1 MARPAA
7 PWHSALAVRIFGST
21 WWLLF
26 VAGQVCGDQHEG
38 LVFLRE
44 FPLVGRVQY
53 YEDFLSDLLNGHRTE
68 DPSSRTTRSEEDRDS
83 LWDAWGSWSECSRT
97 CGGGASYSLRRCL
110 SSKSCE
116 GRNIRYRTCS
126 NVDCPPEA
134 GDFRAQQCSAHN
146 DVKHHGEFY
155 EWLPVSNDPDN
166 PCALKCQ
173 AKGTDLVVELAP
185 KVLDGTRC
193 YTDTLDMCINGLCQI
208 VGCDHQLGSTTK
220 EDNCGVCN
228 GDGSTCRLV
237 RGHYKSQLSATKL
250 DDTVVAIPYGSR
262 HIHLTLKGP
271 DHLYLETKTLQGTKG
286 ENSLSSP
293 GIFLVDNSSVEF
305 QKYPGKENLSIAGP
319 LTADFIVKI
328 HNSGPANSTVQFTF
342 YQPIIHRW
350 RETDFFP
357 CSATCG
363 GGYQLTS
370 AECYDL
376 RSNRV
381 VADQYCH
388 YYPENIKPKPKL
400 QECNLDPCPASGG
413 YKQIMPYDLYHPLPR
428 WEATPWTA
436 CSSSCG
442 GGIQSRAVSCVEEDI
457 QGHVT
462 SVEEWKCMYT
472 PKMPT
477 VQPCNIFDCPKWLAQ
492 EWSPCTVTCGQGLR
506 YRVVLC
512 INPRGMHSGGCNSK
526 TKPHIKEE
534 CIIPTPCYKPKEKVP
549 VEARAPW
556 YKQAQELEEGAA
568 VSEEPSFVPEAW
580 SACTVTCGVG
590 TQVRIVK
597 CQVLLSFSQSVAD
610 LPVDEC
616 EGPKPAS
623 QRACYAGPCNGELP
637 ESNPGETDGLLGGL
651 QDFDELYD
659 WEYKGFTK
667 CSESCGGGVQEAV
680 VSCLNKQTREPADE
694 NLCVTSRRPP
704 KLLKACSL
712 EPCPSRWE
720 VGKWSPCS
728 LTCGVGLQTRDVF
741 CSQIRSREMNE
752 TVILADDLC
761 RQHKPNTVQAC
772 NRFNCP
778 PAWYPAQWQPCSRT
792 CGGGVQRREVL
803 CKQRMADGSFLELPE
818 TFCSASKLAS
828 QQACKK
834 EDCPSEWL
842 LSDWSECS
850 TSCGEGTQTRSAIC
864 RKVLK
869 TGVSAIVNSS
879 QCPPLPFSSSIRP
892 CMLAI
897 CARPG
902 RPSTK
907 HSPHI
912 EAARKVYIQTRR
924 QRKLHFVVGGFA
936 YLLPKTTVVLRCPTR
951 RFRKPLITWEKDGQ
965 HLISSAHVT
974 VAPFGYLK
982 IHRLKPADA
991 GIYTCS
997 AGPAREQFGIKLI
1010 GGNQKLVARPGG
1022 PRSEEEA
1029 PRVRKAHPK
1038 EALQTHK
1045 HQNGI
1050 FSNGSKA
1057 EKRGLA
1063 AADAGSRYDELVSRL
1078 LEQGGWPGE
1087 LLAAWEAQDSAERNA
1102 SSEEDPNAEQ
1112 ALLHLPF
1119 TIVAE
1124 QQRLDDILRNL
1135 SQQPEELRDVYSK
1148 HLVAQLAQDIF
1159 RSHGEHRDALLKPS
1173 EQRISPVAI
1182 PPRKAVSS
1190 FSSLLRT
1197 AASSSGE
1204 AAGGSRRPHR
1214 KPTILRKISA
1224 AQQLSASEVVTHL
1237 GQTVAL
1243 ASGTLSVL
1251 LHCEAVGNPRPT
1263 ISWARNGE
1271 EVQFSDRILLQPDDS
1286 LQILAPV
1293 EADVGFY
1300 TCNAT
1305 NALGYDS
1312 VSIAVTLAGKPLVK
1326 TSRMT
1331 VLNTKEPAI
1340 TVDIGGTIK
1349 TVRGVNVTINCQVAG
1364 VPEAEVTW
1372 FRNKSKLGSSHHLHE
1387 GSLLLTDVSSSDQGL
1402 YSCRAANV
1410 HGELTENTQL
1420 LILDPPQV
1428 PTQLEDIRALLSATG
1443 PNLPSVLMSPLGT
1456 QLVLDPGN
1464 SALLGCPIQGHPTP
1478 NITWFHGGQSVATV
1492 TGLTHHIL
1500 AAGQILQVANL
1511 SSESQGEFSC
1521 LAQNEAGVLV
1531 QKASL
1536 IIQDYWWSVDRLA
1549 TCSASCGN
1557 RGVQQPRLRCLL
1569 NSTEV
1574 NPAHCAGKVRPAV
1587 HPVPCNRRDCPSRW
1601 MVTSWSACT
1610 RSCGG
1615 GIQTRRVT
1623 CQKLKASGISTPVS
1637 NDMCTQLAKR
1647 PVDTQACNQQLC
1659 VEWAFSSWGQCNG
1672 PCIGPHLAVQHR
1684 QVFCQTL
1691 DGVTLPSEQCSAL
1704 PRPVSTQNCWSEA
1717 CSVHWRVSL
1726 WTLCTATCGNYGF
1739 QSRRVECVHAH
1750 TNKAVPEHLCS
1761 WGPRPA
1767 NWQRCNITPCENME
1781 CSDTTRYCEKVKQL
1795 KLCQLSQFKS
1805 RCCGT
1810 CGKA

>member
-1 MARPAA
+1 MARLAA
-7 PWHSALAVRIFGST
+7 PWHSRLLARILGGT
-21 WWLLF
+21 WCLLY
-26 VAGQVCGDQHEG
+26 VAGQVCGDQSQG
-38 LVFLRE
+38 AVFLRE
-44 FPLVGRVQY
+44 FTLIRRESLH
-53 YEDFLSDLLNGHRTE
+53 EDFLSDLLNSHKTE
-68 DPSSRTTRSEEDRDS
+68 DPSSRTARSEEDRDG
-83 LWDAWGSWSECSRT
+83 LWDAWGPWSECSRT

-146 DVKHHGEFY
+146 DVKHHGQFY
-155 EWLPVSNDPDN
+155 EWLPVANDPDN
-166 PCALKCQ
+166 PCSLKCQ
-173 AKGTDLVVELAP
+173 AKGTTLVVELAP

-193 YTDTLDMCINGLCQI
+193 YTESLDMCISGLCQI
-208 VGCDHQLGSTTK
+208 VGCDHQLGSTIK

-237 RGHYKSQLSATKL
+237 RGQYKSQLSATKL

-262 HIHLTLKGP
+262 HIRLVLKGP
-271 DHLYLETKTLQGTKG
+271 DHLYLETKTLQGAKG
-286 ENSLSSP
+286 ENSLSST
-293 GIFLVDNSSVEF
+293 GTFLVDNSSVDF
-305 QKYPGKENLSIAGP
+305 QKFPDKEILRMTGP

-328 HNSGPANSTVQFTF
+328 HSSGPADSTVQFIF

-400 QECNLDPCPASGG
+400 QECNLDPCPA
-413 YKQIMPYDLYHPLPR
+413 R

-472 PKMPT
+472 PKMPI

-512 INPRGMHSGGCNSK
+512 IDHRGMHTGGCSPK

-534 CIIPTPCYKPKEKVP
+534 CVIPTPCYKPKEKLP
-549 VEARAPW
+549 VEAKLPW

-568 VSEEPSFVPEAW
+568 VSEEPSFIPEAW

-590 TQVRIVK
+590 TQVRMVR

-623 QRACYAGPCNGELP
+623 QRACYAGPCNGEGP
-637 ESNPGETDGLLGGL
+637 ELTPEETDGLFGGL

-659 WEYKGFTK
+659 WEYEGFTK

-704 KLLKACSL
+704 RLLKSCSL
-712 EPCPSRWE
+712 DPCPARWE
-720 VGKWSPCS
+720 IGKWSPCS

-741 CSQIRSREMNE
+741 CSHLLSREMNE
-752 TVILADDLC
+752 TIILADELC
-761 RQHKPNTVQAC
+761 RQPKPSTVQAC

-792 CGGGVQRREVL
+792 CGGGIQKREVL

-834 EDCPSEWL
+834 DDCPSEWL
-842 LSDWSECS
+842 LSEWTECS

-879 QCPPLPFSSSIRP
+879 LCPPLPFSSSIRP
-892 CMLAI
+892 CMLAT
-897 CARPG
+897 CTRPG
-902 RPSTK
+902 RPATK

-912 EAARKVYIQTRR
+912 AAARKIYIQTRR

-936 YLLPKTTVVLRCPTR
+936 YLLPKTAVVLRCPTR

-982 IHRLKPADA
+982 IHRLKPSDA
-991 GIYTCS
+991 GVYTCS
-997 AGPAREQFGIKLI
+997 AGPAREQFVIKLI
-1010 GGNQKLVARPGG
+1010 GGNRKLVARPLSL
-1022 PRSEEEA
+1022 RSEDEA
-1029 PRVRKAHPK
+1029 LAVRKASPK

-1057 EKRGLA
+1057 EKRGP
-1063 AADAGSRYDELVSRL
+1063 AADPGSRYDDLVSRL

-1087 LLAAWEAQDSAERNA
+1087 LLASWEVQDSTERNT
-1102 SSEEDPNAEQ
+1102 SSEEDQNSEQ
-1112 ALLHLPF
+1112 ALWHLPF
-1119 TIVAE
+1119 TMVTE
-1124 QQRLDDILRNL
+1124 QRRLDDILRNL

-1148 HLVAQLAQDIF
+1148 HLVAQLAQEIF
-1159 RSHGEHRDALLKPS
+1159 RSHLEHQDVLLKPS
-1173 EQRISPVAI
+1173 ERRIPPVAI
-1182 PPRKAVSS
+1182 PPHKHVSG
-1190 FSSLLRT
+1190 FSSSLRT
-1197 AASSSGE
+1197 SAAGE

-1251 LHCEAVGNPRPT
+1251 LHCEAIGNPRPT

-1271 EVQFSDRILLQPDDS
+1271 EVHFSDRILLQPDDS

-1326 TSRMT
+1326 TSRGT
-1331 VLNTKEPAI
+1331 VINTEDPAI
-1340 TVDIGGTIK
+1340 TVDVGSTIK
-1349 TVRGVNVTINCQVAG
+1349 TVKGVNVTINCQVAG

-1372 FRNKSKLGSSHHLHE
+1372 FRNKTKLGSPPHGHE
-1387 GSLLLTDVSSSDQGL
+1387 GSLLLTDVSPSDQGL

-1428 PTQLEDIRALLSATG
+1428 PTQLEDIKALLSASG
-1443 PNLPSVLMSPLGT
+1443 PNLPSVLTSPLGA

-1464 SALLGCPIQGHPTP
+1464 SALLGCPVKGHPTP
-1478 NITWFHGGQSVATV
+1478 NITWFHGGQPVATV

-1511 SSESQGEFSC
+1511 SGGSQGEFSC
-1521 LAQNEAGVLV
+1521 LAQNEAGTLV

-1536 IIQDYWWSVDRLA
+1536 VIQDYWWSVDRLA

-1574 NPAHCAGKVRPAV
+1574 SPTHCAGKARPAV
-1587 HPVPCNRRDCPSRW
+1587 QPTACNRRDCPSRW

-1615 GIQTRRVT
+1615 GVQTRRVT

-1637 NDMCTQLAKR
+1637 NDLCTQLAKR

-1684 QVFCQTL
+1684 QVFCQTR
-1691 DGVTLPSEQCSAL
+1691 DGITLPSEQCSAL

-1726 WTLCTATCGNYGF
+1726 WSLCTATCGNYGF
-1739 QSRRVECVHAH
+1739 QARRVECVHAR

-1767 NWQRCNITPCENME
+1767 NWQRCNVTPCENME
-1781 CSDTTRYCEKVKQL
+1781 CRDTTRYCEKVKQL

>member
-7 PWHSALAVRIFGST
+7 PWHSRLLAHILGGT
-21 WWLLF
+21 WCLLY
-26 VAGQVCGDQHEG
+26 VAGQVCGDQSQG
-38 LVFLRE
+38 AVFLRE
-44 FPLVGRVQY
+44 FTLIRRESLH
-53 YEDFLSDLLNGHRTE
+53 EDFLSDLLNSHKTE
-68 DPSSRTTRSEEDRDS
+68 DLSSRTARSEEDRDG
-83 LWDAWGSWSECSRT
+83 LWDAWGPWSECSRT

-146 DVKHHGEFY
+146 DVKHHGQFY

-166 PCALKCQ
+166 PCSLKCQ
-173 AKGTDLVVELAP
+173 AKGTTLVVELAP

-193 YTDTLDMCINGLCQI
+193 YTESLDMCISGLCQI
-208 VGCDHQLGSTTK
+208 VGCDHQLGSIIK
-220 EDNCGVCN
+220 EDNCGVCS

-237 RGHYKSQLSATKL
+237 RGQYKSQLSATKV
-250 DDTVVAIPYGSR
+250 DDTVVAVPYGSR
-262 HIHLTLKGP
+262 HIRLVLKGP
-271 DHLYLETKTLQGTKG
+271 DHLYLETKTLQGAKG
-286 ENSLSSP
+286 ENSLSST
-293 GIFLVDNSSVEF
+293 GTFLVDNSSVDF
-305 QKYPGKENLSIAGP
+305 QKFPDKEILRMTGP

-328 HNSGPANSTVQFTF
+328 RNSGPADSTVQFIF

-388 YYPENIKPKPKL
+388 YYPENVKPKPKL
-400 QECNLDPCPASGG
+400 QECNLDPCPA
-413 YKQIMPYDLYHPLPR
+413 R

-472 PKMPT
+472 PKMPI

-512 INPRGMHSGGCNSK
+512 IDHRGMHTGGCSPK

-534 CIIPTPCYKPKEKVP
+534 CIIPTPCYKPKEKLP
-549 VEARAPW
+549 VEAKLPW

-568 VSEEPSFVPEAW
+568 VSEEPSFIPESW

-590 TQVRIVK
+590 TQVRTVR

-610 LPVDEC
+610 LPADEC

-623 QRACYAGPCNGELP
+623 QRACYAGPCQGDAPELNP
-637 ESNPGETDGLLGGL
+637 EETDGLFGVL
-651 QDFDELYD
+651 QDLDELYD
-659 WEYKGFTK
+659 WEYEGFTT

-704 KLLKACSL
+704 RLLKSCGL
-712 EPCPSRWE
+712 EPCPARWE
-720 VGKWSPCS
+720 IGKWSPCS

-741 CSQIRSREMNE
+741 CSHLLSREMNE
-752 TVILADDLC
+752 TVILADELC
-761 RQHKPNTVQAC
+761 RQPKPSTVQAC

-778 PAWYPAQWQPCSRT
+778 PAWYPTQWQPCSRT
-792 CGGGVQRREVL
+792 CGGGTQKREVL

-818 TFCSASKLAS
+818 TFCSTSKLAS

-834 EDCPSEWL
+834 DDCPSEWL
-842 LSDWSECS
+842 LSDWTECS

-869 TGVSAIVNSS
+869 TGLSAIVNSS
-879 QCPPLPFSSSIRP
+879 LCPPLPFSSAIRP
-892 CMLAI
+892 CMLAT

-912 EAARKVYIQTRR
+912 AAARKIYIQTRR

-936 YLLPKTTVVLRCPTR
+936 YLLPKTAVVLRCPTR

-982 IHRLKPADA
+982 IHRLKPSDA

-997 AGPAREQFGIKLI
+997 AGPAREQFVIKLL
-1010 GGNQKLVARPGG
+1010 GGNRKLVARPLSLRG
-1022 PRSEEEA
+1022 EEEA
-1029 PRVRKAHPK
+1029 PAARKAGPK

-1057 EKRGLA
+1057 EKRGPAGDL
-1063 AADAGSRYDELVSRL
+1063 GSRYDDLVSRL

-1087 LLAAWEAQDSAERNA
+1087 LLASWEVQDSTERNT
-1102 SSEEDPNAEQ
+1102 SSEEDQNAEQ
-1112 ALLHLPF
+1112 ALWHLPF
-1119 TIVAE
+1119 TMVTE
-1124 QQRLDDILRNL
+1124 QRRLDDILRNL

-1148 HLVAQLAQDIF
+1148 HLVAQLAQEIF
-1159 RSHGEHRDALLKPS
+1159 RSHMEHQDVLLKPS
-1173 EQRISPVAI
+1173 ERRMPPVAI
-1182 PPRKAVSS
+1182 SPHKHVSG
-1190 FSSLLRT
+1190 FSSSLRT
-1197 AASSSGE
+1197 SAAGE

-1251 LHCEAVGNPRPT
+1251 LHCEAIGNPRPT

-1326 TSRMT
+1326 TSRGT
-1331 VLNTKEPAI
+1331 VINTEEAAI
-1340 TVDIGGTIK
+1340 AVDVGSTIK
-1349 TVRGVNVTINCQVAG
+1349 TVQGVNVTINCQVAG

-1372 FRNKSKLGSSHHLHE
+1372 FRNKSKLGSPPHGHE
-1387 GSLLLTDVSSSDQGL
+1387 GSLLLTDVSLSDQGL

-1428 PTQLEDIRALLSATG
+1428 PTQLEDLRALLSATG
-1443 PNLPSVLMSPLGT
+1443 PNLPSVLTSPLGA

-1464 SALLGCPIQGHPTP
+1464 SALVGCPIKGHPTP
-1478 NITWFHGGQSVATV
+1478 NITWFHGGQPVATV
-1492 TGLTHHIL
+1492 PGLTHHIL

-1511 SSESQGEFSC
+1511 SGGSQGEFSC
-1521 LAQNEAGVLV
+1521 LAQNEAGVLM

-1536 IIQDYWWSVDRLA
+1536 VIQDYWWSVDRLA

-1557 RGVQQPRLRCLL
+1557 RGIQQPRLRCLL

-1574 NPAHCAGKVRPAV
+1574 SPTHCAGKVRPAV
-1587 HPVPCNRRDCPSRW
+1587 QPIACNRRDCPSRW

-1615 GIQTRRVT
+1615 GVQTRRVT

-1637 NDMCTQLAKR
+1637 NDLCTQLAKR

-1684 QVFCQTL
+1684 QVFCQTR
-1691 DGVTLPSEQCSAL
+1691 DGITLPSEQCSAL

-1726 WTLCTATCGNYGF
+1726 WSLCTATCGNYGF
-1739 QSRRVECVHAH
+1739 QARRVECVHAR

-1781 CSDTTRYCEKVKQL
+1781 CRDTTRYCEKVKQL

>member
-1 MARPAA
+1 MECCRRATPGT
-7 PWHSALAVRIFGST
+7 P
-21 WWLLF
+21 LLF
-26 VAGQVCGDQHEG
+26 LA
-38 LVFLRE
+38 FL
-44 FPLVGRVQY
+44 
-53 YEDFLSDLLNGHRTE
+53 LL
-68 DPSSRTTRSEEDRDS
+68 SSRTTRSEEDRDS

-271 DHLYLETKTLQGTKG
+271 DHLYLETKTLQGAKG

-472 PKMPT
+472 PKMPI

-556 YKQAQELEEGAA
+556 YKQAQELDEGAA

-720 VGKWSPCS
+720 IGKWSPCS

-879 QCPPLPFSSSIRP
+879 LCPPLPFSSSIRP

-1063 AADAGSRYDELVSRL
+1063 AADAG
-1078 LEQGGWPGE
+1078 
-1087 LLAAWEAQDSAERNA
+1087 A
-1102 SSEEDPNAEQ
+1102 
-1112 ALLHLPF
+1112 
-1119 TIVAE
+1119 VAE

-1190 FSSLLRT
+1190 FSSLLRA

-1204 AAGGSRRPHR
+1204 TAGGSRRPHR

>member
-1 MARPAA
+1 MARLAA
-7 PWHSALAVRIFGST
+7 PQRSGLLARILGGT
-21 WWLLF
+21 WCLLC
-26 VAGQVCGDQHEG
+26 VAGQVCGDQSQG
-38 LVFLRE
+38 AVFLRE
-44 FPLVGRVQY
+44 FTLIRRESLH
-53 YEDFLSDLLNGHRTE
+53 EDFLSDLLNSHKTE
-68 DPSSRTTRSEEDRDS
+68 DPSSRTARSEEDRDG
-83 LWDAWGSWSECSRT
+83 LWDAWGPWSECSRT

-146 DVKHHGEFY
+146 DVKYHGQFY

-166 PCALKCQ
+166 PCSLKCQ
-173 AKGTDLVVELAP
+173 AKGTALVVELAP

-193 YTDTLDMCINGLCQI
+193 YTESLDMCISGLCQI
-208 VGCDHQLGSTTK
+208 VGCDHQLGSTIK

-237 RGHYKSQLSATKL
+237 RGQYKSQLTATKL
-250 DDTVVAIPYGSR
+250 DNTVVGIPYGSR
-262 HIHLTLKGP
+262 HIRLVLKGP
-271 DHLYLETKTLQGTKG
+271 DHLYLETKTLQGAKG
-286 ENSLSSP
+286 ENSLSST
-293 GIFLVDNSSVEF
+293 GIFLVDNSSVDF
-305 QKYPGKENLSIAGP
+305 QKFPDKEILRMAGP

-328 HNSGPANSTVQFTF
+328 RSSGPENSTVQFIF

-400 QECNLDPCPASGG
+400 QECNLDPCPA
-413 YKQIMPYDLYHPLPR
+413 R

-457 QGHVT
+457 QGHV
-462 SVEEWKCMYT
+462 SSAEEWKCMYT

-512 INPRGMHSGGCNSK
+512 IDHREVHTGGCSPK

-534 CIIPTPCYKPKEKVP
+534 CVIPTPCYKPKEKLP
-549 VEARAPW
+549 VEAKLPW
-556 YKQAQELEEGAA
+556 YKQAQEFEEGAA
-568 VSEEPSFVPEAW
+568 VSEEPSFIPEAW

-590 TQVRIVK
+590 TQVRIVR

-623 QRACYAGPCNGELP
+623 QRPCYAGPCHGETP
-637 ESNPGETDGLLGGL
+637 EFNLEETDGLLGGL
-651 QDFDELYD
+651 QDFDQLYD
-659 WEYKGFTK
+659 WEYEGFTK

-680 VSCLNKQTREPADE
+680 VSCLNKQTREPVDE

-704 KLLKACSL
+704 QLLKSCSL
-712 EPCPSRWE
+712 DPCPARWE
-720 VGKWSPCS
+720 IGKWSPCS

-741 CSQIRSREMNE
+741 CSHLLSREINE
-752 TVILADDLC
+752 TVILADELC
-761 RQHKPNTVQAC
+761 RQPKPTTVQAC

-792 CGGGVQRREVL
+792 CGGGIQKREVL

-818 TFCSASKLAS
+818 TFCSAPKLAS

-834 EDCPSEWL
+834 DDCPSEWL
-842 LSDWSECS
+842 LSDWTECS
-850 TSCGEGTQTRSAIC
+850 TSCGEGTQTRSAVC

-869 TGVSAIVNSS
+869 TGVSSIVNSS
-879 QCPPLPFSSSIRP
+879 LCPPLPFSSSIRP
-892 CMLAI
+892 CMLAT

-912 EAARKVYIQTRR
+912 AAARKVYIQTRR

-936 YLLPKTTVVLRCPTR
+936 YLLPKTAVVLRCPTR

-982 IHRLKPADA
+982 IHRLKPSDA

-997 AGPAREQFGIKLI
+997 AGPAREQFVIKLI
-1010 GGNQKLVARPGG
+1010 GGNRKLVARPLSL
-1022 PRSEEEA
+1022 RIEEEA
-1029 PRVRKAHPK
+1029 LAMRKASPK

-1057 EKRGLA
+1057 EKRGIP
-1063 AADAGSRYDELVSRL
+1063 ADTGGRYDDLVSRL

-1087 LLAAWEAQDSAERNA
+1087 LLASWELQDSTERNA
-1102 SSEEDPNAEQ
+1102 SSEEDQNAEQ
-1112 ALLHLPF
+1112 ALLRLPF
-1119 TIVAE
+1119 TMVTE

-1135 SQQPEELRDVYSK
+1135 SQQPQELRDVYSK
-1148 HLVAQLAQDIF
+1148 HLVAQLAQEIF
-1159 RSHGEHRDALLKPS
+1159 RNHLEHQDALLKPS
-1173 EQRISPVAI
+1173 ERRGPPVAI
-1182 PPRKAVSS
+1182 PPHKHVSGFSS
-1190 FSSLLRT
+1190 FSRILST
-1197 AASSSGE
+1197 GE
-1204 AAGGSRRPHR
+1204 GGGGSRRPHR
-1214 KPTILRKISA
+1214 KPVIVRKISA

-1251 LHCEAVGNPRPT
+1251 LHCEAIGNPRPT
-1263 ISWARNGE
+1263 ISWAKNGE

-1300 TCNAT
+1300 TCNAS

-1326 TSRMT
+1326 TSREM
-1331 VLNTKEPAI
+1331 VINTEEPAI
-1340 TVDIGGTIK
+1340 TVDVGSTIK
-1349 TVRGVNVTINCQVAG
+1349 TVQGVNVTINCQAAG

-1372 FRNKSKLGSSHHLHE
+1372 FRNKSKLGSPPSLHE
-1387 GSLLLTDVSSSDQGL
+1387 GSLVLTAVSSLDQGL
-1402 YSCRAANV
+1402 YSCRAANL
-1410 HGELTENTQL
+1410 HGELTESTEL
-1420 LILDPPQV
+1420 LILEPPHV
-1428 PTQLEDIRALLSATG
+1428 PTQLDDIRALLSATG
-1443 PNLPSVLMSPLGT
+1443 LNLPSVLTSPLGT

-1464 SALLGCPIQGHPTP
+1464 SALLGCPVKGDPTP
-1478 NITWFHGGQSVATV
+1478 NITWFHGDQPVANV
-1492 TGLTHHIL
+1492 TGLMYHIL

-1511 SSESQGEFSC
+1511 SGGSHGDFSC
-1521 LAQNEAGVLV
+1521 LAQNEAGMLV
-1531 QKASL
+1531 QKAFL
-1536 IIQDYWWSVDRLA
+1536 VIQDYWWSVDRPV

-1569 NSTEV
+1569 NNMEV
-1574 NPAHCAGKVRPAV
+1574 DPTHCAGKVRPAV
-1587 HPVPCNRRDCPSRW
+1587 QPIPCNRRDCPSRW

-1615 GIQTRRVT
+1615 GVQTRRVT
-1623 CQKLKASGISTPVS
+1623 CQKLKASGISTPVPS
-1637 NDMCTQLAKR
+1637 DVCTQLAKR

-1659 VEWAFSSWGQCNG
+1659 VEWAFSSWSQCNG
-1672 PCIGPHLAVQHR
+1672 PCIGPRLAVQHR

-1691 DGVTLPSEQCSAL
+1691 DGITLSSEQCSAL

-1717 CSVHWRVSL
+1717 CNVHWRVSL

-1739 QSRRVECVHAH
+1739 QSRRVECVHAR
-1750 TNKAVPEHLCS
+1750 TNKAVPDHLCS

-1767 NWQRCNITPCENME
+1767 NWQRCNITPCENTE
-1781 CSDTTRYCEKVKQL
+1781 CRDTTRYCEKVKQL
-1795 KLCQLSQFKS
+1795 KLCQLNQFQS

-1810 CGKA
+1810 CAKA

>member
-1 MARPAA
+1 MECCRRAA
-7 PWHSALAVRIFGST
+7 PGT
-21 WWLLF
+21 PLLF
-26 VAGQVCGDQHEG
+26 LA
-38 LVFLRE
+38 FL
-44 FPLVGRVQY
+44 
-53 YEDFLSDLLNGHRTE
+53 LL
-68 DPSSRTTRSEEDRDS
+68 SSRAARSEEDRDS
-83 LWDAWGSWSECSRT
+83 LWDAWGPWSECSRT

-146 DVKHHGEFY
+146 DVKHHGQFY

-166 PCALKCQ
+166 PCSLKCQ
-173 AKGTDLVVELAP
+173 AKGTTLIVELAP

-193 YTDTLDMCINGLCQI
+193 YTESLDMCISGLCQI
-208 VGCDHQLGSTTK
+208 VGCDHQLGSTVK

-237 RGHYKSQLSATKL
+237 RGQYKSQLSATKL

-262 HIHLTLKGP
+262 HIRLVLKGP

-286 ENSLSSP
+286 ENSLSST
-293 GIFLVDNSSVEF
+293 GTFLVDNSSVDF
-305 QKYPGKENLSIAGP
+305 QKFPDKEILRMAGP
-319 LTADFIVKI
+319 LTADFIVKVR
-328 HNSGPANSTVQFTF
+328 NSGPADSTVQFIF

-400 QECNLDPCPASGG
+400 QECNLDPCPARF
-413 YKQIMPYDLYHPLPR
+413 I
-428 WEATPWTA
+428 
-436 CSSSCG
+436 
-442 GGIQSRAVSCVEEDI
+442 
-457 QGHVT
+457 
-462 SVEEWKCMYT
+462 
-472 PKMPT
+472 
-477 VQPCNIFDCPKWLAQ
+477 
-492 EWSPCTVTCGQGLR
+492 
-506 YRVVLC
+506 
-512 INPRGMHSGGCNSK
+512 
-526 TKPHIKEE
+526 
-534 CIIPTPCYKPKEKVP
+534 
-549 VEARAPW
+549 
-556 YKQAQELEEGAA
+556 
-568 VSEEPSFVPEAW
+568 PEAW
-580 SACTVTCGVG
+580 SACSVTCGVG
-590 TQVRIVK
+590 TQVRIVR

-623 QRACYAGPCNGELP
+623 QRACYSGPCNGEIS
-637 ESNPGETDGLLGGL
+637 EFNVDETDGLFGGL
-651 QDFDELYD
+651 QDFDELHD
-659 WEYKGFTK
+659 WEYEGFTK

-704 KLLKACSL
+704 QLLKSCNL
-712 EPCPSRWE
+712 DPCPARWE
-720 VGKWSPCS
+720 IGKWSPCS

-741 CSQIRSREMNE
+741 CSHLLSRELNE
-752 TVILADDLC
+752 TVILADELC
-761 RQHKPNTVQAC
+761 HQPKPSTVQAC

-792 CGGGVQRREVL
+792 CGGGEQRREVL

-818 TFCSASKLAS
+818 TFCSVSKPAS
-828 QQACKK
+828 QQACRRD
-834 EDCPSEWL
+834 DCPSEWL
-842 LSDWSECS
+842 LSEWTECS
-850 TSCGEGTQTRSAIC
+850 TSCGEGTQTRSAVC
-864 RKVLK
+864 RKMLK
-869 TGVSAIVNSS
+869 TGVSTVINSTL
-879 QCPPLPFSSSIRP
+879 CPPLPFSSSIRP
-892 CMLAI
+892 CMLAT

-912 EAARKVYIQTRR
+912 AAARKVYIQTRR
-924 QRKLHFVVGGFA
+924 QRRLHFVVGGFA
-936 YLLPKTTVVLRCPTR
+936 YLLPKTAVVLRCPTR

-982 IHRLKPADA
+982 IHRLKPSDA

-997 AGPAREQFGIKLI
+997 AGPAREHFVIKLI
-1010 GGNQKLVARPGG
+1010 GGNHKLVAQPLGL
-1022 PRSEEEA
+1022 RSEEEVLPA
-1029 PRVRKAHPK
+1029 RKASTK

-1045 HQNGI
+1045 HRNGI
-1050 FSNGSKA
+1050 FSTNGSKA

-1063 AADAGSRYDELVSRL
+1063 VDTGSRYDDLVSRL

-1087 LLAAWEAQDSAERNA
+1087 LLASWEVQDSTERNA
-1102 SSEEDPNAEQ
+1102 SSEEDGNAEQ
-1112 ALLHLPF
+1112 ALPHLPF
-1119 TIVAE
+1119 TMVAE
-1124 QQRLDDILRNL
+1124 QKRLDDILRNI
-1135 SQQPEELRDVYSK
+1135 SQQPEELRDLYRK
-1148 HLVAQLAQDIF
+1148 HLVAQLAQELF
-1159 RSHGEHRDALLKPS
+1159 RSHVEHQDSLLKPS
-1173 EQRISPVAI
+1173 EQRIPLVAI
-1182 PPRKAVSS
+1182 PPRKHVSG
-1190 FSSLLRT
+1190 FSSALRT
-1197 AASSSGE
+1197 STSSQAS
-1204 AAGGSRRPHR
+1204 GGPRRPQR
-1214 KPTILRKISA
+1214 KPAILRKISA

-1263 ISWARNGE
+1263 ITWARNGE

-1331 VLNTKEPAI
+1331 VINTEKPAV
-1340 TVDIGGTIK
+1340 TVDVGGTIK
-1349 TVRGVNVTINCQVAG
+1349 TVQGVNVTINCQVAG
-1364 VPEAEVTW
+1364 VPEAEVSW
-1372 FRNKSKLGSSHHLHE
+1372 FRNKSKLGSPHHLHE
-1387 GSLLLTDVSSSDQGL
+1387 GSLLLANVSSSDQGL
-1402 YSCRAANV
+1402 YSCRAANL
-1410 HGELTENTQL
+1410 HGELMESTQL
-1420 LILDPPQV
+1420 LILDPPEV
-1428 PTQLEDIRALLSATG
+1428 PAQLEDIRALLSATG
-1443 PNLPSVLMSPLGT
+1443 PNLPSVLTSPLGT

-1464 SALLGCPIQGHPTP
+1464 SALLGCPIKGHPIP
-1478 NITWFHGGQSVATV
+1478 NITWFHDGQPIATAA
-1492 TGLTHHIL
+1492 GLTHHIL

-1511 SSESQGEFSC
+1511 SGETPGEFSC
-1521 LAQNEAGVLV
+1521 LAQNEAGVLW

-1536 IIQDYWWSVDRLA
+1536 MIQDYWWSVDRLA

-1574 NPAHCAGKVRPAV
+1574 NPTHCAGKIRPAV
-1587 HPVPCNRRDCPSRW
+1587 QPVACNRRDCPSRW

-1623 CQKLKASGISTPVS
+1623 CQKLKATGISTPVS

-1684 QVFCQTL
+1684 QVFCQTR
-1691 DGVTLPSEQCSAL
+1691 DGITLPSEQCSAL

-1739 QSRRVECVHAH
+1739 QSRRVECVHAR
-1750 TNKAVPEHLCS
+1750 TNKAVPDHLCS

-1781 CSDTTRYCEKVKQL
+1781 CRDTTRYCEKVKQL

>member
-1 MARPAA
+1 MARLAA
-7 PWHSALAVRIFGST
+7 PWHSRLLARILGGT
-21 WWLLF
+21 WCLLY
-26 VAGQVCGDQHEG
+26 VAGQVCGDQSQG
-38 LVFLRE
+38 AVFLRE
-44 FPLVGRVQY
+44 FTLIRRESLH
-53 YEDFLSDLLNGHRTE
+53 EDFLSDLLNSHKTE
-68 DPSSRTTRSEEDRDS
+68 DPSSRTARSEEDRDG
-83 LWDAWGSWSECSRT
+83 LWDAWGPWSECSRT

-146 DVKHHGEFY
+146 DVKHHGQFY

-166 PCALKCQ
+166 PCSLKCQ
-173 AKGTDLVVELAP
+173 AKGTTLVVELAP

-193 YTDTLDMCINGLCQI
+193 YTESLDMCISGLCQI
-208 VGCDHQLGSTTK
+208 VGCDHQLGSTIK

-237 RGHYKSQLSATKL
+237 RGQYKSQLSATKL

-262 HIHLTLKGP
+262 HIRLVLKGP
-271 DHLYLETKTLQGTKG
+271 DHLYLETKTLQGAKG
-286 ENSLSSP
+286 ENSLSST
-293 GIFLVDNSSVEF
+293 GTFLVDNSSVDF
-305 QKYPGKENLSIAGP
+305 QKFPDKEILRMTGP

-328 HNSGPANSTVQFTF
+328 HSSGPADSTVQFIF

-400 QECNLDPCPASGG
+400 QECNLDPCPASDG

-472 PKMPT
+472 PKMPI

-512 INPRGMHSGGCNSK
+512 IDHRGMHTGGCSPK

-534 CIIPTPCYKPKEKVP
+534 CVIPTPCYKPKEKLP
-549 VEARAPW
+549 VEAKLPW

-568 VSEEPSFVPEAW
+568 VSEEPSFIPEAW

-590 TQVRIVK
+590 TQVRMVR

-623 QRACYAGPCNGELP
+623 QRACYAGPCNGEGP
-637 ESNPGETDGLLGGL
+637 ELTPEETDGLFGGR

-659 WEYKGFTK
+659 WEYEGFTK
-667 CSESCGGGVQEAV
+667 CSETCGGGVQEAV

-704 KLLKACSL
+704 RLLKSCSL
-712 EPCPSRWE
+712 DPCPARWE
-720 VGKWSPCS
+720 IGKWSPCS

-741 CSQIRSREMNE
+741 CSHLLSREMNE
-752 TVILADDLC
+752 TVILADELC
-761 RQHKPNTVQAC
+761 RQPKPSTVQAC

-792 CGGGVQRREVL
+792 CGGGIQKREVL

-818 TFCSASKLAS
+818 TFCSALKLAS

-834 EDCPSEWL
+834 DDCPSEWL
-842 LSDWSECS
+842 LSEWTECS

-879 QCPPLPFSSSIRP
+879 LCPPLPFSSSIRP
-892 CMLAI
+892 CMLAT

-902 RPSTK
+902 RPATK

-912 EAARKVYIQTRR
+912 AAARKIYIQTRR

-936 YLLPKTTVVLRCPTR
+936 YLLPKTAVVLRCPTR

-982 IHRLKPADA
+982 IHRLKPSDA
-991 GIYTCS
+991 GVYTCS
-997 AGPAREQFGIKLI
+997 AGPAREQFVIKLI
-1010 GGNQKLVARPGG
+1010 GGNRKLVAQPLSL
-1022 PRSEEEA
+1022 RSEDEA
-1029 PRVRKAHPK
+1029 LAVRKASPK
-1038 EALQTHK
+1038 EALQTYK

-1057 EKRGLA
+1057 EKRGP
-1063 AADAGSRYDELVSRL
+1063 AADPGSRYDDLVSRL

-1087 LLAAWEAQDSAERNA
+1087 LLASWEVQDSTERNT
-1102 SSEEDPNAEQ
+1102 SSEEDQNSEP
-1112 ALLHLPF
+1112 ALWHLPF
-1119 TIVAE
+1119 TMVTE
-1124 QQRLDDILRNL
+1124 QRRLDDILRNL
-1135 SQQPEELRDVYSK
+1135 SQQPEELQDVYSK
-1148 HLVAQLAQDIF
+1148 HLVAQLAQEIF
-1159 RSHGEHRDALLKPS
+1159 RSHLEHQDVLLKPS
-1173 EQRISPVAI
+1173 ERRIPPVAI
-1182 PPRKAVSS
+1182 PPHKHVSG
-1190 FSSLLRT
+1190 FSSSLRT
-1197 AASSSGE
+1197 SAAGE
-1204 AAGGSRRPHR
+1204 AVGGSRRPHR

-1251 LHCEAVGNPRPT
+1251 LHCEAIGNPRPT

-1271 EVQFSDRILLQPDDS
+1271 EVRFSDRILLQPDDS

-1326 TSRMT
+1326 TSRGT
-1331 VLNTKEPAI
+1331 VINTEEPAI
-1340 TVDIGGTIK
+1340 TVDVGSTIK
-1349 TVRGVNVTINCQVAG
+1349 TVKGVNVTINCQVAG

-1372 FRNKSKLGSSHHLHE
+1372 FRNKTKLGSPPHGHE
-1387 GSLLLTDVSSSDQGL
+1387 GSLLLTDVSPSDQGL

-1443 PNLPSVLMSPLGT
+1443 PNLPSVLTSPLGA

-1464 SALLGCPIQGHPTP
+1464 SALLESRLTSGNLADFPCEVSTDLSLDSSLSRFQ
-1478 NITWFHGGQSVATV
+1478 HGSFLNPLGLMPQSR
-1492 TGLTHHIL
+1492 
-1500 AAGQILQVANL
+1500 
-1511 SSESQGEFSC
+1511 SSQS
-1521 LAQNEAGVLV
+1521 
-1531 QKASL
+1531 
-1536 IIQDYWWSVDRLA
+1536 DRL
-1549 TCSASCGN
+1549 
-1557 RGVQQPRLRCLL
+1557 
-1569 NSTEV
+1569 TE
-1574 NPAHCAGKVRPAV
+1574 
-1587 HPVPCNRRDCPSRW
+1587 
-1601 MVTSWSACT
+1601 
-1610 RSCGG
+1610 
-1615 GIQTRRVT
+1615 Q
-1623 CQKLKASGISTPVS
+1623 
-1637 NDMCTQLAKR
+1637 
-1647 PVDTQACNQQLC
+1647 
-1659 VEWAFSSWGQCNG
+1659 
-1672 PCIGPHLAVQHR
+1672 
-1684 QVFCQTL
+1684 
-1691 DGVTLPSEQCSAL
+1691 
-1704 PRPVSTQNCWSEA
+1704 
-1717 CSVHWRVSL
+1717 
-1726 WTLCTATCGNYGF
+1726 
-1739 QSRRVECVHAH
+1739 
-1750 TNKAVPEHLCS
+1750 
-1761 WGPRPA
+1761 
-1767 NWQRCNITPCENME
+1767 
-1781 CSDTTRYCEKVKQL
+1781 
-1795 KLCQLSQFKS
+1795 
-1805 RCCGT
+1805 
-1810 CGKA
+1810 

>member
-1 MARPAA
+1 MECCRRATPGT
-7 PWHSALAVRIFGST
+7 P
-21 WWLLF
+21 LLF
-26 VAGQVCGDQHEG
+26 LA
-38 LVFLRE
+38 FL
-44 FPLVGRVQY
+44 
-53 YEDFLSDLLNGHRTE
+53 LL
-68 DPSSRTTRSEEDRDS
+68 SSRTARSEEDRDG
-83 LWDAWGSWSECSRT
+83 LWDAWGPWSECSRT

-146 DVKHHGEFY
+146 DVKHHGQFY

-166 PCALKCQ
+166 PCSLKCQ
-173 AKGTDLVVELAP
+173 AKGTALVVELAP

-193 YTDTLDMCINGLCQI
+193 YTESLDMCISGLCQI
-208 VGCDHQLGSTTK
+208 VGCDHQLGSTIK

-237 RGHYKSQLSATKL
+237 RGQYKSQLSATKL

-262 HIHLTLKGP
+262 HIRLVLKGP
-271 DHLYLETKTLQGTKG
+271 DHLYLETKTLQGAKG
-286 ENSLSSP
+286 ENSLSST
-293 GIFLVDNSSVEF
+293 GIFLVDNSSVDF
-305 QKYPGKENLSIAGP
+305 QKFPDKEILRMAGP

-328 HNSGPANSTVQFTF
+328 RNSGPADSTVQFIF

-400 QECNLDPCPASGG
+400 QECNLDPCPASDG

-472 PKMPT
+472 PKMPI

-512 INPRGMHSGGCNSK
+512 IDHRGMHTGGCSPK

-534 CIIPTPCYKPKEKVP
+534 CIIPTPCYKPKEKLP
-549 VEARAPW
+549 VEAKLPW

-568 VSEEPSFVPEAW
+568 VSEEPSFIPEAW

-590 TQVRIVK
+590 TQVRIVR

-610 LPVDEC
+610 LPIDEC

-623 QRACYAGPCNGELP
+623 QRPCYAGPCNGEVP
-637 ESNPGETDGLLGGL
+637 EFNPEETDGLLGGL
-651 QDFDELYD
+651 QDFDQLYD
-659 WEYKGFTK
+659 WEYEGFTK
-667 CSESCGGGVQEAV
+667 CSDSCGGGVQEAV
-680 VSCLNKQTREPADE
+680 VICLNKQTREPADE
-694 NLCVTSRRPP
+694 NLCVTSQRPP
-704 KLLKACSL
+704 QLLKSCSL
-712 EPCPSRWE
+712 DPCPARWE
-720 VGKWSPCS
+720 IGKWSPCS
-728 LTCGVGLQTRDVF
+728 LTCGVGLQTRDVS
-741 CSQIRSREMNE
+741 CSHLLSREMNE
-752 TVILADDLC
+752 TVILADELC
-761 RQHKPNTVQAC
+761 HQPKPNTVQAC

-792 CGGGVQRREVL
+792 CGGGIQKREVL

-818 TFCSASKLAS
+818 TFCSAPKLAS

-834 EDCPSEWL
+834 DDCPSEWL
-842 LSDWSECS
+842 LSDWTECS

-869 TGVSAIVNSS
+869 TGVSATVNSS
-879 QCPPLPFSSSIRP
+879 LCPPLPFSSSIRP
-892 CMLAI
+892 CMLAT

-902 RPSTK
+902 WPSTK

-912 EAARKVYIQTRR
+912 AAARKVYIQTRR
-924 QRKLHFVVGGFA
+924 QRKLHFIVGGFA
-936 YLLPKTTVVLRCPTR
+936 YLLPKTAVVVRCPTR

-982 IHRLKPADA
+982 IHRLKPSDA

-997 AGPAREQFGIKLI
+997 AGPAREQFVIKLI
-1010 GGNQKLVARPGG
+1010 GGNRKLVARPLSLRG
-1022 PRSEEEA
+1022 EEEA
-1029 PRVRKAHPK
+1029 LAVRKASPK

-1057 EKRGLA
+1057 EKRGLP
-1063 AADAGSRYDELVSRL
+1063 ADAGSRYDDLVSRL

-1087 LLAAWEAQDSAERNA
+1087 LLASWEVQDSTERNT
-1102 SSEEDPNAEQ
+1102 SSEEDQNAEQ

-1119 TIVAE
+1119 TMVAE
-1124 QQRLDDILRNL
+1124 PQRLDDILRNL

-1148 HLVAQLAQDIF
+1148 HLVAQLAQEIF
-1159 RSHGEHRDALLKPS
+1159 RSRQDAHQDALLKPS
-1173 EQRISPVAI
+1173 ERGIPPVAV
-1182 PPRKAVSS
+1182 PPHKHVSG
-1190 FSSLLRT
+1190 FSSSLRT
-1197 AASSSGE
+1197 SATGE
-1204 AAGGSRRPHR
+1204 GGGSSRRPHR
-1214 KPTILRKISA
+1214 KPIILRKISA

-1251 LHCEAVGNPRPT
+1251 LHCEAIGNPRPT

-1326 TSRMT
+1326 TSRGT
-1331 VLNTKEPAI
+1331 VFNTEEPEI
-1340 TVDIGGTIK
+1340 TVDVGGTVK
-1349 TVRGVNVTINCQVAG
+1349 TVGGVNVTINCQVAG

-1372 FRNKSKLGSSHHLHE
+1372 FRNKSKLGSPHHLHE
-1387 GSLLLTDVSSSDQGL
+1387 GSLLLTAVSFSDQGL
-1402 YSCRAANV
+1402 YSCRAANM

-1420 LILDPPQV
+1420 LILDPPHV
-1428 PTQLEDIRALLSATG
+1428 PTQLDEIRALLSATG
-1443 PNLPSVLMSPLGT
+1443 PNLPSVLTSPLGT
-1456 QLVLDPGN
+1456 QLGLDPGN
-1464 SALLGCPIQGHPTP
+1464 SALLGCPIKGHPTP
-1478 NITWFHGGQSVATV
+1478 NITWFHGDQPVANT

-1500 AAGQILQVANL
+1500 AAGRILQVANL
-1511 SSESQGEFSC
+1511 SGGSQGEFSC
-1521 LAQNEAGVLV
+1521 LAQNEAGMLV

-1536 IIQDYWWSVDRLA
+1536 VIQDYWWSVDRLA

-1574 NPAHCAGKVRPAV
+1574 NPTHCAGKVRPAV
-1587 HPVPCNRRDCPSRW
+1587 QPIACNRRDCPSRW

-1615 GIQTRRVT
+1615 GVQTRRVT

-1672 PCIGPHLAVQHR
+1672 PCVGPRLAVQHR
-1684 QVFCQTL
+1684 QVFCQTR
-1691 DGVTLPSEQCSAL
+1691 DGITLPSEQCSTL

-1739 QSRRVECVHAH
+1739 QSRRVECVHAR

-1761 WGPRPA
+1761 WGPRPT

-1781 CSDTTRYCEKVKQL
+1781 CRDTTRYCEKVKQL

>member
-1 MARPAA
+1 MPR
-7 PWHSALAVRIFGST
+7 H
-21 WWLLF
+21 
-26 VAGQVCGDQHEG
+26 
-38 LVFLRE
+38 
-44 FPLVGRVQY
+44 
-53 YEDFLSDLLNGHRTE
+53 
-68 DPSSRTTRSEEDRDS
+68 
-83 LWDAWGSWSECSRT
+83 
-97 CGGGASYSLRRCL
+97 
-110 SSKSCE
+110 
-116 GRNIRYRTCS
+116 
-126 NVDCPPEA
+126 
-134 GDFRAQQCSAHN
+134 
-146 DVKHHGEFY
+146 
-155 EWLPVSNDPDN
+155 
-166 PCALKCQ
+166 
-173 AKGTDLVVELAP
+173 VE
-185 KVLDGTRC
+185 
-193 YTDTLDMCINGLCQI
+193 
-208 VGCDHQLGSTTK
+208 
-220 EDNCGVCN
+220 
-228 GDGSTCRLV
+228 
-237 RGHYKSQLSATKL
+237 L

-271 DHLYLETKTLQGTKG
+271 DHLYLETKTLQGAKG

-400 QECNLDPCPASGG
+400 QECNLDPCPA
-413 YKQIMPYDLYHPLPR
+413 R

-472 PKMPT
+472 PKMPI

-637 ESNPGETDGLLGGL
+637 ESNPGATDGLLGGL

-879 QCPPLPFSSSIRP
+879 LCPPLPFSSSIRP

-982 IHRLKPADA
+982 IHRLKAADA

-1029 PRVRKAHPK
+1029 PR
-1038 EALQTHK
+1038 
-1045 HQNGI
+1045 
-1050 FSNGSKA
+1050 
-1057 EKRGLA
+1057 
-1063 AADAGSRYDELVSRL
+1063 
-1078 LEQGGWPGE
+1078 
-1087 LLAAWEAQDSAERNA
+1087 
-1102 SSEEDPNAEQ
+1102 
-1112 ALLHLPF
+1112 
-1119 TIVAE
+1119 
-1124 QQRLDDILRNL
+1124 QRLDDILRNL

-1159 RSHGEHRDALLKPS
+1159 RSHGEHRDALLKLS
-1173 EQRISPVAI
+1173 EQRIPPVAI

-1190 FSSLLRT
+1190 FSSLLRA

-1464 SALLGCPIQGHPTP
+1464 SALFGCPIQGHPTP

-1569 NSTEV
+1569 NNTEV

-1739 QSRRVECVHAH
+1739 QSRRVECVHTH

-1810 CGKA
+1810 CGEA

>member
-1 MARPAA
+1 MECCRRATPGT
-7 PWHSALAVRIFGST
+7 PFLFLAL
-21 WWLLF
+21 LL
-26 VAGQVCGDQHEG
+26 
-38 LVFLRE
+38 L
-44 FPLVGRVQY
+44 
-53 YEDFLSDLLNGHRTE
+53 
-68 DPSSRTTRSEEDRDS
+68 SSRTARSEEDRDG
-83 LWDAWGSWSECSRT
+83 LWDAWGPWSECSRT

-146 DVKHHGEFY
+146 DVKHHGQFY

-166 PCALKCQ
+166 PCSLKCQ
-173 AKGTDLVVELAP
+173 AKGKALVVELAP

-193 YTDTLDMCINGLCQI
+193 YTESLDMCISGLCQI
-208 VGCDHQLGSTTK
+208 VGCDHQLGSTVK

-237 RGHYKSQLSATKL
+237 RGQYKSQLSATKL
-250 DDTVVAIPYGSR
+250 DDNVVAIPYGSR
-262 HIHLTLKGP
+262 HIRLVLKGP
-271 DHLYLETKTLQGTKG
+271 DHLYLETKTLQGANG
-286 ENSLSSP
+286 ENSLSST
-293 GIFLVDNSSVEF
+293 GTFLVDNSSVDF
-305 QKYPGKENLSIAGP
+305 QKFPDKEILKMAGP

-328 HNSGPANSTVQFTF
+328 RNSGPADSTVQFIF

-376 RSNRV
+376 RSSRV

-388 YYPENIKPKPKL
+388 YYPENVKPKPKL
-400 QECNLDPCPASGG
+400 QECNLDPCPASDG

-472 PKMPT
+472 PKMPI

-492 EWSPCTVTCGQGLR
+492 EWSPCTVTCGHGLR

-512 INPRGMHSGGCNSK
+512 IDHQGMHTGGCSPK

-534 CIIPTPCYKPKEKVP
+534 CVIPTPCYKPKEKLP
-549 VEARAPW
+549 VEAKLPW
-556 YKQAQELEEGAA
+556 YKQAQELEEGAV
-568 VSEEPSFVPEAW
+568 VSEEPSFIPEAW
-580 SACTVTCGVG
+580 SGCTVTCGMG
-590 TQVRIVK
+590 TQVRVVR

-623 QRACYAGPCNGELP
+623 QRACYAGPCNGDIPELNP
-637 ESNPGETDGLLGGL
+637 EEAGGLFGGL

-659 WEYKGFTK
+659 WAYEGFTE

-680 VSCLNKQTREPADE
+680 VSCLNKQTQESADE
-694 NLCVTSRRPP
+694 SFCVTSRRPP
-704 KLLKACSL
+704 QLLKSCSL
-712 EPCPSRWE
+712 DPCPARWE
-720 VGKWSPCS
+720 IGKWSACS
-728 LTCGVGLQTRDVF
+728 ATCGVGLQTRDIF
-741 CSQIRSREMNE
+741 CSHLLSREMNE

-761 RQHKPNTVQAC
+761 HQPKPSTVQAC

-792 CGGGVQRREVL
+792 CGGGTQKREIL

-818 TFCSASKLAS
+818 TFCSAPKLVS
-828 QQACKK
+828 QQDCKK
-834 EDCPSEWL
+834 DDCPSEWL
-842 LSDWSECS
+842 LSSWTECS
-850 TSCGEGTQTRSAIC
+850 ASCGEGTQTRSAIC
-864 RKVLK
+864 RQVLK
-869 TGVSAIVNSS
+869 NGLSTIVNSTL
-879 QCPPLPFSSSIRP
+879 CPPLPFSSSIRP
-892 CMLAI
+892 CMLTP

-902 RPSTK
+902 RLSTK

-912 EAARKVYIQTRR
+912 AAVRKVYIQTRW

-936 YLLPKTTVVLRCPTR
+936 YLLPKTSVLLRCPTR

-965 HLISSAHVT
+965 HLISSPHVT

-982 IHRLKPADA
+982 IHRLKPSDA
-991 GIYTCS
+991 GVYSCS
-997 AGPAREQFGIKLI
+997 AGPIREQFVIKLI
-1010 GGNQKLVARPGG
+1010 GGNQKLRPSSL
-1022 PRSEEEA
+1022 RSEEEA
-1029 PRVRKAHPK
+1029 VTVRKVSPN
-1038 EALQTHK
+1038 EALQAHK

-1063 AADAGSRYDELVSRL
+1063 ADPGSRYDDIVSRL
-1078 LEQGGWPGE
+1078 LEQGAWPGE
-1087 LLAAWEAQDSAERNA
+1087 LIASWEVQDSTERNT
-1102 SSEEDPNAEQ
+1102 SSEEDQNAEQ

-1119 TIVAE
+1119 AMVTE
-1124 QQRLDDILRNL
+1124 QKRLDDILRNL
-1135 SQQPEELRDVYSK
+1135 SQQPEELRDVYTK
-1148 HLVAQLAQDIF
+1148 HLVAQLAQEIY
-1159 RSHGEHRDALLKPS
+1159 RSHLEPEDVLLKPS
-1173 EQRISPVAI
+1173 ERRNPPVAI
-1182 PPRKAVSS
+1182 SPRKHVSGFSSSLRTLSSAEAGGGSHRPPRKPA
-1190 FSSLLRT
+1190 
-1197 AASSSGE
+1197 
-1204 AAGGSRRPHR
+1204 
-1214 KPTILRKISA
+1214 ILRKISA

-1251 LHCEAVGNPRPT
+1251 LHCEAIGNPRPA
-1263 ISWARNGE
+1263 ISWVRNGE

-1326 TSRMT
+1326 TSRLT
-1331 VLNTKEPAI
+1331 VINTEEPAI
-1340 TVDIGGTIK
+1340 TVDIGSTIK

-1372 FRNKSKLGSSHHLHE
+1372 FRNKSNPASPHHLHE
-1387 GSLLLTDVSSSDQGL
+1387 GSLLLINVSSSDQGL
-1402 YSCRAANV
+1402 YSCRAANL
-1410 HGELTENTQL
+1410 HGELTESSQL
-1420 LILDPPQV
+1420 LVLDPPHV

-1443 PNLPSVLMSPLGT
+1443 PNLPSVLTSSLGT

-1464 SALLGCPIQGHPTP
+1464 SALLGCPIKGHPTP
-1478 NITWFHGGQSVATV
+1478 NITWFHGGQPIATA

-1511 SSESQGEFSC
+1511 SGGSQGEFSC
-1521 LAQNEAGVLV
+1521 LAQNEAGMLV

-1536 IIQDYWWSVDRLA
+1536 VIQDYWWSLDRLA

-1574 NPAHCAGKVRPAV
+1574 SPAHCAGKVRPAV
-1587 HPVPCNRRDCPSRW
+1587 QPVACNRRDCPSRW

-1615 GIQTRRVT
+1615 GVQTRRVT
-1623 CQKLKASGISTPVS
+1623 CQKLKASGASTPVS
-1637 NDMCTQLAKR
+1637 NDMCTLFAKR
-1647 PVDTQACNQQLC
+1647 PVDTQACNQQPC

-1684 QVFCQTL
+1684 QVFCQTR
-1691 DGVTLPSEQCSAL
+1691 DGITLPLEQCSAL

-1750 TNKAVPEHLCS
+1750 TNKPVPDHLCS

-1781 CSDTTRYCEKVKQL
+1781 CRDTTRYCEKVKQL

-1810 CGKA
+1810 CGKV

>member
-1 MARPAA
+1 MARLAA
-7 PWHSALAVRIFGST
+7 PQRSGLLARILGGT
-21 WWLLF
+21 WCLLC
-26 VAGQVCGDQHEG
+26 VAGQVCGDQSQG
-38 LVFLRE
+38 AVFLRE
-44 FPLVGRVQY
+44 FTLIRRESLH
-53 YEDFLSDLLNGHRTE
+53 EDFLSDLLNSHKTE
-68 DPSSRTTRSEEDRDS
+68 DPSSRTARSEEDRDG
-83 LWDAWGSWSECSRT
+83 LWDAWGPWSECSRT

-146 DVKHHGEFY
+146 DVKYHGQFY

-166 PCALKCQ
+166 PCSLKCQ
-173 AKGTDLVVELAP
+173 AKGTALVVELAP

-193 YTDTLDMCINGLCQI
+193 YTESLDMCISGLCQI
-208 VGCDHQLGSTTK
+208 VGCDHQLGSTIK

-237 RGHYKSQLSATKL
+237 RGQYKSQLTATKL
-250 DDTVVAIPYGSR
+250 DNTVVGIPYGSR
-262 HIHLTLKGP
+262 HIRLVLKGP
-271 DHLYLETKTLQGTKG
+271 DHLYLETKTLQGAKG
-286 ENSLSSP
+286 ENSLSST
-293 GIFLVDNSSVEF
+293 GIFLVDNSSVDF
-305 QKYPGKENLSIAGP
+305 QKFPDKEILRMAGP

-328 HNSGPANSTVQFTF
+328 RSSGPENSTVQFIF

-400 QECNLDPCPASGG
+400 QECNLDPCPA
-413 YKQIMPYDLYHPLPR
+413 R

-457 QGHVT
+457 QGHV
-462 SVEEWKCMYT
+462 SSAEEWKCMYT

-512 INPRGMHSGGCNSK
+512 IDHREVHTGGCSPK

-534 CIIPTPCYKPKEKVP
+534 CVIPTPCYKPKEKLP
-549 VEARAPW
+549 VEAKLPW
-556 YKQAQELEEGAA
+556 YKQAQEFEEGAA
-568 VSEEPSFVPEAW
+568 VSEEPSFIPEAW

-590 TQVRIVK
+590 TQVRIVR

-623 QRACYAGPCNGELP
+623 QRPCYAGPCHGETP
-637 ESNPGETDGLLGGL
+637 EFNLEETDGLLGGL
-651 QDFDELYD
+651 QDFDQLYD
-659 WEYKGFTK
+659 WEYEGFTK

-680 VSCLNKQTREPADE
+680 VSCLNKQTQEPVDE

-704 KLLKACSL
+704 QLLKSCSL
-712 EPCPSRWE
+712 DPCPARWE
-720 VGKWSPCS
+720 IGKWSPCS

-741 CSQIRSREMNE
+741 CSHLLSREINE
-752 TVILADDLC
+752 TVILADELC
-761 RQHKPNTVQAC
+761 HQPKPTTVQAC

-792 CGGGVQRREVL
+792 CGGGIQKREVL

-818 TFCSASKLAS
+818 TFCSAPKLAS

-834 EDCPSEWL
+834 DDCPSEWL
-842 LSDWSECS
+842 LSDWTECS
-850 TSCGEGTQTRSAIC
+850 TSCGEGTQTRSAVC

-869 TGVSAIVNSS
+869 TGVSSIVNSS
-879 QCPPLPFSSSIRP
+879 LCPPLPFSSSIRP
-892 CMLAI
+892 CMLAT

-912 EAARKVYIQTRR
+912 AAARKVYIQTRR

-936 YLLPKTTVVLRCPTR
+936 YLLPKTAVVLRCPTR

-982 IHRLKPADA
+982 IHRLKPSDA

-997 AGPAREQFGIKLI
+997 AGPAREQFVIKLI
-1010 GGNQKLVARPGG
+1010 GGNRKLVARPLSL
-1022 PRSEEEA
+1022 RIEEEA
-1029 PRVRKAHPK
+1029 LAMRKASPK

-1057 EKRGLA
+1057 EKRGIP
-1063 AADAGSRYDELVSRL
+1063 ADTGGRYDDLVSRL

-1087 LLAAWEAQDSAERNA
+1087 LLASWELQDSTERNA
-1102 SSEEDPNAEQ
+1102 SSEEDQNAEQ
-1112 ALLHLPF
+1112 ALLRLPF
-1119 TIVAE
+1119 TMVTE

-1135 SQQPEELRDVYSK
+1135 SQQPQELRDVYSK
-1148 HLVAQLAQDIF
+1148 HLVAQLAQEIF
-1159 RSHGEHRDALLKPS
+1159 RSHLEHQDALLKPS
-1173 EQRISPVAI
+1173 ERRGPPVAI
-1182 PPRKAVSS
+1182 PPHKHVSGFSS
-1190 FSSLLRT
+1190 FSRILST
-1197 AASSSGE
+1197 GE
-1204 AAGGSRRPHR
+1204 GGGGSRRPHR
-1214 KPTILRKISA
+1214 KPVIVRKISA

-1251 LHCEAVGNPRPT
+1251 LHCEAIGNPRPT
-1263 ISWARNGE
+1263 ISWAKNGE

-1300 TCNAT
+1300 TCNAS

-1326 TSRMT
+1326 TSREM
-1331 VLNTKEPAI
+1331 VINTEEPAV
-1340 TVDIGGTIK
+1340 TVDVGSTIK
-1349 TVRGVNVTINCQVAG
+1349 TVQGVNVTINCQAAG

-1372 FRNKSKLGSSHHLHE
+1372 FRNKSKLGSPPSLHE
-1387 GSLLLTDVSSSDQGL
+1387 GSLVLTAVSSLDQGL
-1402 YSCRAANV
+1402 YSCRAANL
-1410 HGELTENTQL
+1410 HGELTESTEL
-1420 LILDPPQV
+1420 LILEPPHV
-1428 PTQLEDIRALLSATG
+1428 PTQLDDIRALLSATG
-1443 PNLPSVLMSPLGT
+1443 LNLPSVLTSPLGT

-1464 SALLGCPIQGHPTP
+1464 SALLGCPVKGDPTP
-1478 NITWFHGGQSVATV
+1478 NITWFHGDQPVANV
-1492 TGLTHHIL
+1492 TGLMYHIL

-1511 SSESQGEFSC
+1511 SGGSQGDFSC
-1521 LAQNEAGVLV
+1521 LAQNEAGMLV
-1531 QKASL
+1531 QKAFL
-1536 IIQDYWWSVDRLA
+1536 VIQDYWWSVDRPV

-1569 NSTEV
+1569 NNMEV
-1574 NPAHCAGKVRPAV
+1574 DPTHCAGKVRPAV
-1587 HPVPCNRRDCPSRW
+1587 QPIPCNRRDCPSRW

-1615 GIQTRRVT
+1615 GVQTRRVT
-1623 CQKLKASGISTPVS
+1623 CQKLKASGISTPVPS
-1637 NDMCTQLAKR
+1637 DVCTQLAKR

-1659 VEWAFSSWGQCNG
+1659 VEWAFSSWSQCNG
-1672 PCIGPHLAVQHR
+1672 PCIGPRLAVQHR

-1691 DGVTLPSEQCSAL
+1691 DGITLSSEQCSAL
-1704 PRPVSTQNCWSEA
+1704 PRPVSAQNCWSEA
-1717 CSVHWRVSL
+1717 CNVHWRVSL

-1739 QSRRVECVHAH
+1739 QSRRVECVHAR
-1750 TNKAVPEHLCS
+1750 TNKAVPDHLCS

-1767 NWQRCNITPCENME
+1767 NWQRCNITPCENTE
-1781 CSDTTRYCEKVKQL
+1781 CRDTTRYCEKVKQL
-1795 KLCQLSQFKS
+1795 KLCQLNQFQS

-1810 CGKA
+1810 CAKA

>member
-1 MARPAA
+1 MARLAA
-7 PWHSALAVRIFGST
+7 PQRSGLLARILGGT
-21 WWLLF
+21 WCLLC
-26 VAGQVCGDQHEG
+26 VAGQVCGDQSQG
-38 LVFLRE
+38 AVFLRE
-44 FPLVGRVQY
+44 FTLIRRESLH
-53 YEDFLSDLLNGHRTE
+53 EDFLSDLLNSHKTE
-68 DPSSRTTRSEEDRDS
+68 DTSSRTARSEEDRDG
-83 LWDAWGSWSECSRT
+83 LWDAWGPWSECSRT

-146 DVKHHGEFY
+146 DVKYHGQFY

-166 PCALKCQ
+166 PCSLKCQ
-173 AKGTDLVVELAP
+173 AKGTALVVELAP

-193 YTDTLDMCINGLCQI
+193 YTESLDMCISGLCQI
-208 VGCDHQLGSTTK
+208 VGCDHQLGSTIK

-237 RGHYKSQLSATKL
+237 RGQYKSQLTTTKL
-250 DDTVVAIPYGSR
+250 DNTVVGIPYGSR
-262 HIHLTLKGP
+262 HIRLVLKGP
-271 DHLYLETKTLQGTKG
+271 DHLYLETKTLQGAKG
-286 ENSLSSP
+286 ENSLSST
-293 GIFLVDNSSVEF
+293 GIFLVDNSSVDF
-305 QKYPGKENLSIAGP
+305 QKFPDKEILRMAGP

-328 HNSGPANSTVQFTF
+328 RSSGPENSTVQFIF

-400 QECNLDPCPASGG
+400 QECNLDPCPASDG
-413 YKQIMPYDLYHPLPR
+413 YKQIMPYDIYHPLPR

-457 QGHVT
+457 QGHV
-462 SVEEWKCMYT
+462 SSAEEWKCMYT

-512 INPRGMHSGGCNSK
+512 IDHREVHTGGCSPK

-534 CIIPTPCYKPKEKVP
+534 CIIPTPCYKPKEKLP
-549 VEARAPW
+549 VEAKLPW
-556 YKQAQELEEGAA
+556 YKQAQEFEEGAA
-568 VSEEPSFVPEAW
+568 VSEEPSFIPEAW

-590 TQVRIVK
+590 TQVRIVR

-623 QRACYAGPCNGELP
+623 QRPCYAGPCHGETP
-637 ESNPGETDGLLGGL
+637 ELNLEETDGLLGGL
-651 QDFDELYD
+651 QDFDQLYD
-659 WEYKGFTK
+659 WEYEGFTK

-680 VSCLNKQTREPADE
+680 VSCLNKQTREPVDE

-704 KLLKACSL
+704 QLLKSCSL
-712 EPCPSRWE
+712 DPCPARWE
-720 VGKWSPCS
+720 IGKWSPCS

-741 CSQIRSREMNE
+741 CSHLLSREINE
-752 TVILADDLC
+752 TVILADELC
-761 RQHKPNTVQAC
+761 RQPKPTTVQAC

-792 CGGGVQRREVL
+792 CAGGIQKREVL

-818 TFCSASKLAS
+818 TFCSAPKLAS

-834 EDCPSEWL
+834 DDCPSEWL
-842 LSDWSECS
+842 LSDWTECS
-850 TSCGEGTQTRSAIC
+850 TSCGEGTQTRSAVC

-869 TGVSAIVNSS
+869 TGVSSIVNSS
-879 QCPPLPFSSSIRP
+879 LCPPLPFSSSIRP
-892 CMLAI
+892 CMLAT

-912 EAARKVYIQTRR
+912 AAARKVYIQTRR

-936 YLLPKTTVVLRCPTR
+936 YLLPKTAVVLRCPTR

-982 IHRLKPADA
+982 IHRLKPSDA

-997 AGPAREQFGIKLI
+997 AGPAREQFVIKLI
-1010 GGNQKLVARPGG
+1010 GGNRKLVARPLSL
-1022 PRSEEEA
+1022 RIDEEA
-1029 PRVRKAHPK
+1029 LAVRKASPK

-1057 EKRGLA
+1057 EKRGLP
-1063 AADAGSRYDELVSRL
+1063 ADTGGRYDDLVSRL

-1087 LLAAWEAQDSAERNA
+1087 LLASWELQDSTERNA
-1102 SSEEDPNAEQ
+1102 SSEEDQNAEQ
-1112 ALLHLPF
+1112 ALLRLPI
-1119 TIVAE
+1119 TMVTE

-1135 SQQPEELRDVYSK
+1135 SQQPQELRDVYSK
-1148 HLVAQLAQDIF
+1148 HLVAQLAQEIF
-1159 RSHGEHRDALLKPS
+1159 RSHLEHQDALLKPS
-1173 EQRISPVAI
+1173 ERRGPPVAI
-1182 PPRKAVSS
+1182 PPHKHVSGFSS
-1190 FSSLLRT
+1190 FSRILST
-1197 AASSSGE
+1197 GE
-1204 AAGGSRRPHR
+1204 GGGGSRRPHR
-1214 KPTILRKISA
+1214 KPVIVRKISA

-1251 LHCEAVGNPRPT
+1251 LHCEAIGNPRPT
-1263 ISWARNGE
+1263 ISWAKNGE

-1300 TCNAT
+1300 TCNAS

-1312 VSIAVTLAGKPLVK
+1312 VSIAITLAGKPLVK
-1326 TSRMT
+1326 TSREM
-1331 VLNTKEPAI
+1331 VINTEEPAI
-1340 TVDIGGTIK
+1340 TVDVGSTVK
-1349 TVRGVNVTINCQVAG
+1349 TVQGVNVTINCQAAG

-1372 FRNKSKLGSSHHLHE
+1372 FRNKSKLGSPPPLHE
-1387 GSLLLTDVSSSDQGL
+1387 GSLVLTAVSSLDQGL
-1402 YSCRAANV
+1402 YSCRAANL
-1410 HGELTENTQL
+1410 HGELTESTEL
-1420 LILDPPQV
+1420 LILEPPHV
-1428 PTQLEDIRALLSATG
+1428 PTQLDDIRALLSATG
-1443 PNLPSVLMSPLGT
+1443 LNLPSVLTSPLGT

-1464 SALLGCPIQGHPTP
+1464 SALLGCPVKGDPTP
-1478 NITWFHGGQSVATV
+1478 NITWFHGDQPVANV
-1492 TGLTHHIL
+1492 TGLMYHIL

-1511 SSESQGEFSC
+1511 SGGSHGDFSC
-1521 LAQNEAGVLV
+1521 LAQNEAGMLM
-1531 QKASL
+1531 QKAFL
-1536 IIQDYWWSVDRLA
+1536 VIQDYWWSVDRPV

-1569 NSTEV
+1569 NNTEV
-1574 NPAHCAGKVRPAV
+1574 DPAHCAGKVRPAV
-1587 HPVPCNRRDCPSRW
+1587 QPIPCNRRDCPSRW

-1615 GIQTRRVT
+1615 GVQTRRVT
-1623 CQKLKASGISTPVS
+1623 CQKLKASGISTPVPS
-1637 NDMCTQLAKR
+1637 DVCTQLAKR

-1659 VEWAFSSWGQCNG
+1659 VEWAFSSWSQCNG
-1672 PCIGPHLAVQHR
+1672 PCIGPRLSVQHR

-1691 DGVTLPSEQCSAL
+1691 DGITLPSEQCSAL

-1717 CSVHWRVSL
+1717 CNVYWRVSL

-1739 QSRRVECVHAH
+1739 QSRRVECVHTR
-1750 TNKAVPEHLCS
+1750 TNKAVPDHLCS

-1767 NWQRCNITPCENME
+1767 NWQRCNITPCENTE
-1781 CSDTTRYCEKVKQL
+1781 CRDTTRYCEKVKQL
-1795 KLCQLSQFKS
+1795 KLCQLNQFKS

-1810 CGKA
+1810 CAKA

>member
-1 MARPAA
+1 MARLAA
-7 PWHSALAVRIFGST
+7 PRCSGLLASILGGT
-21 WWLLF
+21 WCLLC
-26 VAGQVCGDQHEG
+26 VAGQVCGDQSQG
-38 LVFLRE
+38 AVFLRE
-44 FPLVGRVQY
+44 FTLIRRESLQ
-53 YEDFLSDLLNGHRTE
+53 EDFLSDLLNSHKTE
-68 DPSSRTTRSEEDRDS
+68 DPSSRTARSEEDRDG
-83 LWDAWGSWSECSRT
+83 LWDAWGPWSECSRT

-146 DVKHHGEFY
+146 DVKHHGQFY

-166 PCALKCQ
+166 PCSLKCQ
-173 AKGTDLVVELAP
+173 AKGTALVVELAP

-193 YTDTLDMCINGLCQI
+193 YTESLDMCISGLCQI
-208 VGCDHQLGSTTK
+208 VGCDHQLGSTIK

-237 RGHYKSQLSATKL
+237 RGQYKSQLSATKL

-262 HIHLTLKGP
+262 HIRLVLKGP
-271 DHLYLETKTLQGTKG
+271 DHLYLETKTLQGAKG
-286 ENSLSSP
+286 ENSLSST
-293 GIFLVDNSSVEF
+293 GIFLVDNSSVDF
-305 QKYPGKENLSIAGP
+305 QKFPDKEILRMAGP

-328 HNSGPANSTVQFTF
+328 RNSGPSDSTVQFIF

-400 QECNLDPCPASGG
+400 QECNLDPCPASDG

-472 PKMPT
+472 PKMPI

-512 INPRGMHSGGCNSK
+512 IDHRGMHTGGCSPK

-534 CIIPTPCYKPKEKVP
+534 CIIPTPCYKPKEKLP
-549 VEARAPW
+549 VEAKLPW

-568 VSEEPSFVPEAW
+568 VSEEPSFIPEAW

-590 TQVRIVK
+590 TQVRIVR

-623 QRACYAGPCNGELP
+623 QRPCYAGPCNGEVP
-637 ESNPGETDGLLGGL
+637 EFNAEETDDVFGGL
-651 QDFDELYD
+651 QDFDQLYD
-659 WEYKGFTK
+659 WEYEGFTK

-704 KLLKACSL
+704 QLLKSCSL
-712 EPCPSRWE
+712 DPCPARWGI
-720 VGKWSPCS
+720 GKWSPCS

-741 CSQIRSREMNE
+741 CSHLLSREMNE
-752 TVILADDLC
+752 TVILADELC
-761 RQHKPNTVQAC
+761 RQPKPSTVQAC

-778 PAWYPAQWQPCSRT
+778 PAWYSAQWQLCSRT
-792 CGGGVQRREVL
+792 CGGGIQKREVL

-818 TFCSASKLAS
+818 TFCSAPKPAS
-828 QQACKK
+828 QQACKRD
-834 EDCPSEWL
+834 DCPSEWL
-842 LSDWSECS
+842 LSDWTECS
-850 TSCGEGTQTRSAIC
+850 TSCGEGTQTRSAVC
-864 RKVLK
+864 QKVLK

-879 QCPPLPFSSSIRP
+879 LCPPLPFSSSIRP
-892 CMLAI
+892 CMLAT

-912 EAARKVYIQTRR
+912 VAARKIYIQTRR

-936 YLLPKTTVVLRCPTR
+936 YLLPKTAVVLRCPTR

-982 IHRLKPADA
+982 IHRLKPSDV

-997 AGPAREQFGIKLI
+997 AGPAREQFVIKLI
-1010 GGNQKLVARPGG
+1010 GGNRKLVGRPLSL
-1022 PRSEEEA
+1022 RSEEEA
-1029 PRVRKAHPK
+1029 LAVRKYSPK

-1057 EKRGLA
+1057 EKRGLPG
-1063 AADAGSRYDELVSRL
+1063 DAGSRYDDLVSRL

-1087 LLAAWEAQDSAERNA
+1087 LLASWEVQDSTERNT
-1102 SSEEDPNAEQ
+1102 SSEEDQNAEQ

-1119 TIVAE
+1119 TMVTE

-1148 HLVAQLAQDIF
+1148 HLVAQLAQEIF
-1159 RSHGEHRDALLKPS
+1159 RSHLEHQDALLKPS
-1173 EQRISPVAI
+1173 ERRIPPVAI
-1182 PPRKAVSS
+1182 PPHKHVSG
-1190 FSSLLRT
+1190 FSSSLRT
-1197 AASSSGE
+1197 SSTGE
-1204 AAGGSRRPHR
+1204 GGGGSRRPHR
-1214 KPTILRKISA
+1214 KPIILRKISA

-1251 LHCEAVGNPRPT
+1251 LHCEAIGNPRPT

-1326 TSRMT
+1326 TSRGT
-1331 VLNTKEPAI
+1331 VINTEEPAI
-1340 TVDIGGTIK
+1340 TVDVGSTIK
-1349 TVRGVNVTINCQVAG
+1349 TVQGVNVTINCQVAG

-1372 FRNKSKLGSSHHLHE
+1372 FRNKSKLGSPPQLHE
-1387 GSLLLTDVSSSDQGL
+1387 GSLLLTAVSSSDQGL
-1402 YSCRAANV
+1402 YSCRAANL

-1420 LILDPPQV
+1420 LILDPPHV
-1428 PTQLEDIRALLSATG
+1428 PTQLDDIKALLSATG
-1443 PNLPSVLMSPLGT
+1443 LNLPSVLTSPLGT

-1464 SALLGCPIQGHPTP
+1464 SALLGCPIKGHPTP
-1478 NITWFHGGQSVATV
+1478 NITWFHGDQPVTNV
-1492 TGLTHHIL
+1492 TGLMHHIL
-1500 AAGQILQVANL
+1500 AAGQILQVTNV
-1511 SSESQGEFSC
+1511 SGRSQGEFSC
-1521 LAQNEAGVLV
+1521 LAQNEAGMLV

-1536 IIQDYWWSVDRLA
+1536 VIQV
-1549 TCSASCGN
+1549 
-1557 RGVQQPRLRCLL
+1557 VPR
-1569 NSTEV
+1569 
-1574 NPAHCAGKVRPAV
+1574 A
-1587 HPVPCNRRDCPSRW
+1587 
-1601 MVTSWSACT
+1601 
-1610 RSCGG
+1610 
-1615 GIQTRRVT
+1615 
-1623 CQKLKASGISTPVS
+1623 
-1637 NDMCTQLAKR
+1637 
-1647 PVDTQACNQQLC
+1647 
-1659 VEWAFSSWGQCNG
+1659 
-1672 PCIGPHLAVQHR
+1672 
-1684 QVFCQTL
+1684 
-1691 DGVTLPSEQCSAL
+1691 
-1704 PRPVSTQNCWSEA
+1704 
-1717 CSVHWRVSL
+1717 
-1726 WTLCTATCGNYGF
+1726 
-1739 QSRRVECVHAH
+1739 
-1750 TNKAVPEHLCS
+1750 
-1761 WGPRPA
+1761 
-1767 NWQRCNITPCENME
+1767 
-1781 CSDTTRYCEKVKQL
+1781 
-1795 KLCQLSQFKS
+1795 
-1805 RCCGT
+1805 
-1810 CGKA
+1810 

>member
-1 MARPAA
+1 MARLAA
-7 PWHSALAVRIFGST
+7 PRCSGLLASILGGT
-21 WWLLF
+21 WCLLC
-26 VAGQVCGDQHEG
+26 VAGQVCGDQSQG
-38 LVFLRE
+38 AVFLRE
-44 FPLVGRVQY
+44 FTLIRRESLQ
-53 YEDFLSDLLNGHRTE
+53 EDFLSDLLNSHKTE
-68 DPSSRTTRSEEDRDS
+68 DPSSRTARSEEDRDG
-83 LWDAWGSWSECSRT
+83 LWDAWGPWSECSRT

-146 DVKHHGEFY
+146 DVKHHGQFY

-166 PCALKCQ
+166 PCSLKCQ
-173 AKGTDLVVELAP
+173 AKGTALVVELAP

-193 YTDTLDMCINGLCQI
+193 YTESLDMCISGLCQI
-208 VGCDHQLGSTTK
+208 VGCDHQLGSTIK

-237 RGHYKSQLSATKL
+237 RGQYKSQLSATKL

-262 HIHLTLKGP
+262 HIRLVLKGP
-271 DHLYLETKTLQGTKG
+271 DHLYLETKTLQGAKG
-286 ENSLSSP
+286 ENSLSST
-293 GIFLVDNSSVEF
+293 GIFLVDNSSVDF
-305 QKYPGKENLSIAGP
+305 QKFPDKEILRMAGP

-328 HNSGPANSTVQFTF
+328 RNSGPSDSTVQFIF

-400 QECNLDPCPASGG
+400 QECNLDPCPASDG

-472 PKMPT
+472 PKMPI

-512 INPRGMHSGGCNSK
+512 IDHRGMHTGGCSPK

-534 CIIPTPCYKPKEKVP
+534 CIIPTPCYKPKEKLP
-549 VEARAPW
+549 VEAKLPW

-568 VSEEPSFVPEAW
+568 VSEEPSFIPEAW

-590 TQVRIVK
+590 TQVRIVR

-623 QRACYAGPCNGELP
+623 QRPCYAGPCNGEVP
-637 ESNPGETDGLLGGL
+637 EFNAEETDDVFGGL
-651 QDFDELYD
+651 QDFDQLYD
-659 WEYKGFTK
+659 WEYEGFTK

-704 KLLKACSL
+704 QLLKSCSL
-712 EPCPSRWE
+712 DPCPARWGI
-720 VGKWSPCS
+720 GKWSPCS

-741 CSQIRSREMNE
+741 CSHLLSREMNE
-752 TVILADDLC
+752 TVILADELC
-761 RQHKPNTVQAC
+761 RQPKPSTVQAC

-778 PAWYPAQWQPCSRT
+778 PAWYSAQWQLCSRT
-792 CGGGVQRREVL
+792 CGGGIQKREVL

-818 TFCSASKLAS
+818 TFCSAPKPAS
-828 QQACKK
+828 QQACKRD
-834 EDCPSEWL
+834 DCPSEWL
-842 LSDWSECS
+842 LSDWTECS
-850 TSCGEGTQTRSAIC
+850 TSCGEGTQTRSAVC
-864 RKVLK
+864 QKVLK

-879 QCPPLPFSSSIRP
+879 LCPPLPFSSSIRP
-892 CMLAI
+892 CMLAT

-912 EAARKVYIQTRR
+912 VAARKIYIQTRR

-936 YLLPKTTVVLRCPTR
+936 YLLPKTAVVLRCPTR

-982 IHRLKPADA
+982 IHRLKPSDV

-997 AGPAREQFGIKLI
+997 AGPAREQFVIKLI
-1010 GGNQKLVARPGG
+1010 GGNRKLVGRPLSL
-1022 PRSEEEA
+1022 RSEEEA
-1029 PRVRKAHPK
+1029 LAVRKYSPK

-1057 EKRGLA
+1057 EKRGLPG
-1063 AADAGSRYDELVSRL
+1063 DAGSRYDDLVSRL

-1087 LLAAWEAQDSAERNA
+1087 LLASWEVQDSTERNT
-1102 SSEEDPNAEQ
+1102 SSEEDQNAEQ

-1119 TIVAE
+1119 TMVTE

-1148 HLVAQLAQDIF
+1148 HLVAQLAQEIF
-1159 RSHGEHRDALLKPS
+1159 RSHLEHQDALLKPS
-1173 EQRISPVAI
+1173 ERRIPPVAI
-1182 PPRKAVSS
+1182 PPHKHVSG
-1190 FSSLLRT
+1190 FSSSLRT
-1197 AASSSGE
+1197 SSTGE
-1204 AAGGSRRPHR
+1204 GGGGSRRPHR
-1214 KPTILRKISA
+1214 KPIILRKISA

-1251 LHCEAVGNPRPT
+1251 LHCEAIGNPRPT

-1326 TSRMT
+1326 TSRGT
-1331 VLNTKEPAI
+1331 VINTEEPAI
-1340 TVDIGGTIK
+1340 TVDVGSTIK
-1349 TVRGVNVTINCQVAG
+1349 TVQGVNVTINCQVAG

-1372 FRNKSKLGSSHHLHE
+1372 FRNKSKLGSPPQLHE
-1387 GSLLLTDVSSSDQGL
+1387 GSLLLTAVSSSDQGL
-1402 YSCRAANV
+1402 YSCRAANL

-1420 LILDPPQV
+1420 LILDPPHV
-1428 PTQLEDIRALLSATG
+1428 PTQLDDIKALLSATG
-1443 PNLPSVLMSPLGT
+1443 LNLPSVLTSPLGT

-1464 SALLGCPIQGHPTP
+1464 SALLGCPIKGHPTP
-1478 NITWFHGGQSVATV
+1478 NITWFHGDQPVTNV
-1492 TGLTHHIL
+1492 TGLMHHIL
-1500 AAGQILQVANL
+1500 AAGQILQVTNV
-1511 SSESQGEFSC
+1511 SGRSQGEFSC
-1521 LAQNEAGVLV
+1521 LAQNEAGMLV

-1536 IIQDYWWSVDRLA
+1536 VIQDYWWSVDRLA

-1574 NPAHCAGKVRPAV
+1574 NPTHCAGKVRPAV
-1587 HPVPCNRRDCPSRW
+1587 QPIACNRRDCPSR
-1601 MVTSWSACT
+1601 
-1610 RSCGG
+1610 CGG
-1615 GIQTRRVT
+1615 
-1623 CQKLKASGISTPVS
+1623 QKSKIKVAAGLRPLQRLWARISSSALAASGGSR
-1637 NDMCTQLAKR
+1637 R
-1647 PVDTQACNQQLC
+1647 PL
-1659 VEWAFSSWGQCNG
+1659 
-1672 PCIGPHLAVQHR
+1672 
-1684 QVFCQTL
+1684 
-1691 DGVTLPSEQCSAL
+1691 
-1704 PRPVSTQNCWSEA
+1704 
-1717 CSVHWRVSL
+1717 
-1726 WTLCTATCGNYGF
+1726 TCG
-1739 QSRRVECVHAH
+1739 H
-1750 TNKAVPEHLCS
+1750 
-1761 WGPRPA
+1761 
-1767 NWQRCNITPCENME
+1767 ITPT
-1781 CSDTTRYCEKVKQL
+1781 SA
-1795 KLCQLSQFKS
+1795 S
-1805 RCCGT
+1805 G
-1810 CGKA
+1810 GW

>member
-1 MARPAA
+1 MARLAA
-7 PWHSALAVRIFGST
+7 PWHSRLLARILGGT
-21 WWLLF
+21 WCLLY
-26 VAGQVCGDQHEG
+26 VAGQVCGDQSQG
-38 LVFLRE
+38 AVFLRE
-44 FPLVGRVQY
+44 FTLIRRESFH
-53 YEDFLSDLLNGHRTE
+53 EDFLSDLLNSHKTE
-68 DPSSRTTRSEEDRDS
+68 DPSSRTARSEEDRDG
-83 LWDAWGSWSECSRT
+83 LWDAWGPWSECSRT

-146 DVKHHGEFY
+146 DVKHHGQFY

-166 PCALKCQ
+166 PCSLKCQ
-173 AKGTDLVVELAP
+173 AKGTTLVVELAP

-193 YTDTLDMCINGLCQI
+193 YTESLDMCISGLCQI
-208 VGCDHQLGSTTK
+208 VGCDHQLGSTIK

-237 RGHYKSQLSATKL
+237 RGQYKSQLSATKL

-262 HIHLTLKGP
+262 HIRLVLKGP
-271 DHLYLETKTLQGTKG
+271 DHLYLETKTLQGAKG
-286 ENSLSSP
+286 ENSLSST
-293 GIFLVDNSSVEF
+293 GTFLVDNSSVDF
-305 QKYPGKENLSIAGP
+305 QKFPDKEILRMTGP

-328 HNSGPANSTVQFTF
+328 HNSGPADSTVQFIF

-381 VADQYCH
+381 VADQYCQ

-400 QECNLDPCPASGG
+400 QECNLDPCPA
-413 YKQIMPYDLYHPLPR
+413 R

-472 PKMPT
+472 PKMPI

-512 INPRGMHSGGCNSK
+512 IDHRGMHTGGCSPK

-534 CIIPTPCYKPKEKVP
+534 CVIPTPCYKPKEKLP
-549 VEARAPW
+549 VEAKLPW

-568 VSEEPSFVPEAW
+568 VSEEPSFIPEAW

-590 TQVRIVK
+590 TQVRTVR

-623 QRACYAGPCNGELP
+623 QRACYAGPCHGEVPALNP
-637 ESNPGETDGLLGGL
+637 EETDGLLGGL

-659 WEYKGFTK
+659 WEYEGFTK

-704 KLLKACSL
+704 RLLKSCSL
-712 EPCPSRWE
+712 DPCPARWE
-720 VGKWSPCS
+720 IGKWSPCS

-741 CSQIRSREMNE
+741 CSHLLSREMNE
-752 TVILADDLC
+752 TVILADELC
-761 RQHKPNTVQAC
+761 RQPKPSTVQAC

-792 CGGGVQRREVL
+792 CGGGIQKREVL

-834 EDCPSEWL
+834 DDCPSEWL
-842 LSDWSECS
+842 LSDWTECS

-879 QCPPLPFSSSIRP
+879 LCPPLPFSSSIRP
-892 CMLAI
+892 CMLAT

-912 EAARKVYIQTRR
+912 EAARKIYIQTRR

-936 YLLPKTTVVLRCPTR
+936 YLLPKTAVVLRCPTR

-982 IHRLKPADA
+982 IHRLRPSDA

-997 AGPAREQFGIKLI
+997 AGPAREQFVIKLI
-1010 GGNQKLVARPGG
+1010 GGNRKLVARPLSL
-1022 PRSEEEA
+1022 RSEEEA
-1029 PRVRKAHPK
+1029 LAVRKASPK
-1038 EALQTHK
+1038 EALQPHK

-1050 FSNGSKA
+1050 FPNGSKA
-1057 EKRGLA
+1057 EKRGP
-1063 AADAGSRYDELVSRL
+1063 AADPGSRYDDLVSRL

-1087 LLAAWEAQDSAERNA
+1087 LLASWEVQDSTERNT
-1102 SSEEDPNAEQ
+1102 SSEEDQNAEQ
-1112 ALLHLPF
+1112 ALWHLPF
-1119 TIVAE
+1119 TMVTE
-1124 QQRLDDILRNL
+1124 QRRLDDILRNL

-1148 HLVAQLAQDIF
+1148 HLVAQLAQEIF
-1159 RSHGEHRDALLKPS
+1159 RSHLEHQDVLLKPS
-1173 EQRISPVAI
+1173 ERRGPPVAI
-1182 PPRKAVSS
+1182 PPHKHVSG
-1190 FSSLLRT
+1190 FSSSLRT
-1197 AASSSGE
+1197 SAAGE
-1204 AAGGSRRPHR
+1204 AGGGSRRPHR

-1251 LHCEAVGNPRPT
+1251 LHCEAIGNPRPT

-1326 TSRMT
+1326 TSRGT
-1331 VLNTKEPAI
+1331 VINTEEPAI
-1340 TVDIGGTIK
+1340 TVDVGSTIK
-1349 TVRGVNVTINCQVAG
+1349 TVQGVNVTINCQVAG

-1372 FRNKSKLGSSHHLHE
+1372 FRNKSKLGSPPHGHE
-1387 GSLLLTDVSSSDQGL
+1387 GSLLLTDVSPSDQGL

-1443 PNLPSVLMSPLGT
+1443 LNLPSVLTSPLGA

-1464 SALLGCPIQGHPTP
+1464 SALLGCPIKGHPTP
-1478 NITWFHGGQSVATV
+1478 NITWFHGDQPVATV
-1492 TGLTHHIL
+1492 PGLTHHIL

-1511 SSESQGEFSC
+1511 SGGSQGEFSC
-1521 LAQNEAGVLV
+1521 LAQNEAGMLV

-1536 IIQDYWWSVDRLA
+1536 VIQDYWWSVDRLA
-1549 TCSASCGN
+1549 ACSASCGN

-1574 NPAHCAGKVRPAV
+1574 SPTHCAGKVRPAV
-1587 HPVPCNRRDCPSRW
+1587 QPVACNRRDCPSRW

-1615 GIQTRRVT
+1615 GVQTRRVT

-1637 NDMCTQLAKR
+1637 NDLCTQLAKR

-1684 QVFCQTL
+1684 QVFCQTR
-1691 DGVTLPSEQCSAL
+1691 DGITLPSEQCSAL

-1726 WTLCTATCGNYGF
+1726 WSLCTATCGNYGF
-1739 QSRRVECVHAH
+1739 QARRVECVHAR

-1781 CSDTTRYCEKVKQL
+1781 CRDTTRYCEKVKQL

>member
-1 MARPAA
+1 MARLAA
-7 PWHSALAVRIFGST
+7 PRRSRLLARILGGT
-21 WWLLF
+21 WCLLY
-26 VAGQVCGDQHEG
+26 VAGQVCGDQSQG
-38 LVFLRE
+38 AVFLRE
-44 FPLVGRVQY
+44 FTLIRRESLH
-53 YEDFLSDLLNGHRTE
+53 EDFLSDLLNSHKTE
-68 DPSSRTTRSEEDRDS
+68 DPSSRTARSEEDRDG
-83 LWDAWGSWSECSRT
+83 LWDAWGPWSECSRT

-146 DVKHHGEFY
+146 DVKHHGQFY

-166 PCALKCQ
+166 PCSLKCQ
-173 AKGTDLVVELAP
+173 AKGTTLVVELAP

-193 YTDTLDMCINGLCQI
+193 YTESLDMCISGLCQI
-208 VGCDHQLGSTTK
+208 VGCDHQLGSTIK

-237 RGHYKSQLSATKL
+237 RGQYKSQLSATKL

-262 HIHLTLKGP
+262 HIRLVLKGP
-271 DHLYLETKTLQGTKG
+271 DHLYLETKTLQGAKG
-286 ENSLSSP
+286 ENTLSST
-293 GIFLVDNSSVEF
+293 GTFLVDNSSVDF
-305 QKYPGKENLSIAGP
+305 QKFPDKEILRMTGP

-328 HNSGPANSTVQFTF
+328 HNSGPTDSTVQFIF

-400 QECNLDPCPASGG
+400 QECNLDPCPA
-413 YKQIMPYDLYHPLPR
+413 R

-472 PKMPT
+472 PKMPI

-512 INPRGMHSGGCNSK
+512 IDHRGMHTGGCSPK

-534 CIIPTPCYKPKEKVP
+534 CVIPTPCYKPKEKLP
-549 VEARAPW
+549 VEAKLPW

-568 VSEEPSFVPEAW
+568 VSEEPSFIPEAW

-590 TQVRIVK
+590 TQVRMVR
-597 CQVLLSFSQSVAD
+597 CQVLLPFSQSVAD

-623 QRACYAGPCNGELP
+623 QRACYAGPCHGEVP
-637 ESNPGETDGLLGGL
+637 ELTPEETDGLFGGL

-659 WEYKGFTK
+659 WEYEGFTK

-704 KLLKACSL
+704 RLLKSCSL
-712 EPCPSRWE
+712 DPCPARWE
-720 VGKWSPCS
+720 IGKWSPCS

-741 CSQIRSREMNE
+741 CSHLLSREMNE
-752 TVILADDLC
+752 TVILADELC
-761 RQHKPNTVQAC
+761 RQPKPSTVQAC

-792 CGGGVQRREVL
+792 CGGGIQKREVL

-834 EDCPSEWL
+834 DDCPSEWL
-842 LSDWSECS
+842 LSDWTECS

-864 RKVLK
+864 RQVLK

-879 QCPPLPFSSSIRP
+879 LCPPLPFSSSIRP
-892 CMLAI
+892 CMLAT

-902 RPSTK
+902 RPSSK

-912 EAARKVYIQTRR
+912 AAARKVYIQTRR

-936 YLLPKTTVVLRCPTR
+936 YLLPKTAVVLRCPTR
-951 RFRKPLITWEKDGQ
+951 RFRKPLITWEKDGH

-982 IHRLKPADA
+982 IHRLKPSDA
-991 GIYTCS
+991 GVYTCS
-997 AGPAREQFGIKLI
+997 AGPAREQFVIKLI
-1010 GGNQKLVARPGG
+1010 GGNRKLVARPLS

-1029 PRVRKAHPK
+1029 PAGRKASPK
-1038 EALQTHK
+1038 EALHTHK

-1057 EKRGLA
+1057 EKRGPA
-1063 AADAGSRYDELVSRL
+1063 TDAGSRYDDLVSRL

-1087 LLAAWEAQDSAERNA
+1087 LLAAWEVQDSAERNA
-1102 SSEEDPNAEQ
+1102 SSEEDQNAEQ
-1112 ALLHLPF
+1112 APRPLPF
-1119 TIVAE
+1119 TMVTE
-1124 QQRLDDILRNL
+1124 QRRLDDILRNL
-1135 SQQPEELRDVYSK
+1135 SQQPEELRDVHRK

-1159 RSHGEHRDALLKPS
+1159 RSHLEHRDALPKPS
-1173 EQRISPVAI
+1173 ERRPPPLAV
-1182 PPRKAVSS
+1182 PPRKHVSG
-1190 FSSLLRT
+1190 FSSSLRT
-1197 AASSSGE
+1197 SAPAGE
-1204 AAGGSRRPHR
+1204 AVGGPRRPHR

-1251 LHCEAVGNPRPT
+1251 LHCEAIGTPRPT

-1271 EVQFSDRILLQPDDS
+1271 AVQFSDRILLQPDDS

-1326 TSRMT
+1326 TSRAT
-1331 VLNTKEPAI
+1331 VINTEEPAI
-1340 TVDIGGTIK
+1340 TVDVGSTIK
-1349 TVRGVNVTINCQVAG
+1349 TVQGVNVTINCQVAG

-1372 FRNKSKLGSSHHLHE
+1372 FRNKSKLGSPHHVHE
-1387 GSLLLTDVSSSDQGL
+1387 GSLLLTDVSPSDQGL
-1402 YSCRAANV
+1402 YSCRAANL

-1420 LILDPPQV
+1420 LLLDPPQV

-1443 PNLPSVLMSPLGT
+1443 PNLPSVLTSPLGA

-1464 SALLGCPIQGHPTP
+1464 SALVGCPIKGHPTP
-1478 NITWFHGGQSVATV
+1478 NITWFHGGQPVATV
-1492 TGLTHHIL
+1492 PGLTHHIL

-1511 SSESQGEFSC
+1511 SGGSQGEFSC
-1521 LAQNEAGVLV
+1521 LAQNEAGILV

-1536 IIQDYWWSVDRLA
+1536 VIQDYWWSVDRLA

-1557 RGVQQPRLRCLL
+1557 RGIQQPRLRCLL

-1574 NPAHCAGKVRPAV
+1574 NPTHCAGKVRPAV
-1587 HPVPCNRRDCPSRW
+1587 QPIACNRRDCPSRW

-1615 GIQTRRVT
+1615 GVQTRRVT

-1637 NDMCTQLAKR
+1637 NDLCTQLAKR

-1684 QVFCQTL
+1684 QVFCQTR
-1691 DGVTLPSEQCSAL
+1691 DGITLPSEQCSAL

-1726 WTLCTATCGNYGF
+1726 WSLCTATCGNYGF
-1739 QSRRVECVHAH
+1739 QARRVECVHAH

-1781 CSDTTRYCEKVKQL
+1781 CRDTTRYCEKVKQL

>member
-1 MARPAA
+1 MARLAA
-7 PWHSALAVRIFGST
+7 PWRTRLLVRIFGGT
-21 WWLLF
+21 WCLLY
-26 VAGQVCGDQHEG
+26 VAGQVCGDQSQG
-38 LVFLRE
+38 AVFLRE
-44 FPLVGRVQY
+44 FTLIRRESLH
-53 YEDFLSDLLNGHRTE
+53 EDFLSDLLNSHKTE
-68 DPSSRTTRSEEDRDS
+68 DPSSRTARSEEDRDG
-83 LWDAWGSWSECSRT
+83 LWDAWGPWSECSRT

-110 SSKSCE
+110 SNKSCE

-146 DVKHHGEFY
+146 DVKHHGQFY

-166 PCALKCQ
+166 PCSLKCQ
-173 AKGTDLVVELAP
+173 AKGTTLVVELAP

-193 YTDTLDMCINGLCQI
+193 YTESLDMCISGLCQI
-208 VGCDHQLGSTTK
+208 VGCDHQLGSTMK

-237 RGHYKSQLSATKL
+237 RGQYKSQLSATK
-250 DDTVVAIPYGSR
+250 
-262 HIHLTLKGP
+262 
-271 DHLYLETKTLQGTKG
+271 YLETKTLQGAKG
-286 ENSLSSP
+286 ESSLSST
-293 GIFLVDNSSVEF
+293 GTFLVDNSSVDF
-305 QKYPGKENLSIAGP
+305 QKFPDKEILRMTGP

-328 HNSGPANSTVQFTF
+328 HNSGPADSTVQFIF

-400 QECNLDPCPASGG
+400 QECNLDPCPASDG

-472 PKMPT
+472 PKMPI

-512 INPRGMHSGGCNSK
+512 IDHRGMHTGGCSPK

-534 CIIPTPCYKPKEKVP
+534 CIIPTPCYKPKEKLP
-549 VEARAPW
+549 VEAKLPW

-568 VSEEPSFVPEAW
+568 VSEEPSFIPEAW

-590 TQVRIVK
+590 TQVRMVR

-623 QRACYAGPCNGELP
+623 QRACYAGPCNGEAP
-637 ESNPGETDGLLGGL
+637 EFNPEETDGLFGGL

-659 WEYKGFTK
+659 WEYEGFTK

-704 KLLKACSL
+704 RLLKSCSL
-712 EPCPSRWE
+712 DPCPARWE
-720 VGKWSPCS
+720 IGKWSPCS

-741 CSQIRSREMNE
+741 CSHLLSREMNE
-752 TVILADDLC
+752 TVILADELC
-761 RQHKPNTVQAC
+761 RQPKPSTVQAC

-778 PAWYPAQWQPCSRT
+778 PAWDPAQWQPCSRT
-792 CGGGVQRREVL
+792 CGGGIQKREVL

-818 TFCSASKLAS
+818 TFCSASKPAS

-834 EDCPSEWL
+834 DDCPSEWL
-842 LSDWSECS
+842 LSDWTECS

-879 QCPPLPFSSSIRP
+879 LCPPLPFSSSIRP
-892 CMLAI
+892 CMLAT

-902 RPSTK
+902 RPATK

-912 EAARKVYIQTRR
+912 AAARKVYIQTRR

-936 YLLPKTTVVLRCPTR
+936 YLLPKTAVVLRCPTR

-982 IHRLKPADA
+982 IHRLKPSDA

-997 AGPAREQFGIKLI
+997 AGPAREQFVIKLI
-1010 GGNQKLVARPGG
+1010 GGNRKLVARPLSL
-1022 PRSEEEA
+1022 RSEEEA
-1029 PRVRKAHPK
+1029 LAVRKAGPK

-1057 EKRGLA
+1057 EKRGP
-1063 AADAGSRYDELVSRL
+1063 AADPGSRYDDLVSRL

-1087 LLAAWEAQDSAERNA
+1087 LLASWEVQDSTERNT
-1102 SSEEDPNAEQ
+1102 SSEEDQNAEQ
-1112 ALLHLPF
+1112 ALWHLPF
-1119 TIVAE
+1119 TMVTE
-1124 QQRLDDILRNL
+1124 QRRMDDILRNL
-1135 SQQPEELRDVYSK
+1135 SQQPEELRDVYGK
-1148 HLVAQLAQDIF
+1148 HLVAQLAQEIF
-1159 RSHGEHRDALLKPS
+1159 RTHLEHQDTLLKPS
-1173 EQRISPVAI
+1173 ERRLPPVAI
-1182 PPRKAVSS
+1182 PPHKHVSG
-1190 FSSLLRT
+1190 FSSSLRT
-1197 AASSSGE
+1197 SSAGE
-1204 AAGGSRRPHR
+1204 AGGASRRPHR

-1326 TSRMT
+1326 TSRVT
-1331 VLNTKEPAI
+1331 VINTEEPAI
-1340 TVDIGGTIK
+1340 TADVGSTIK
-1349 TVRGVNVTINCQVAG
+1349 TVPGVNVTINCQVAG

-1372 FRNKSKLGSSHHLHE
+1372 FRNQSKLGSPHHLHE

-1443 PNLPSVLMSPLGT
+1443 PNLPSVLTSPLGA

-1464 SALLGCPIQGHPTP
+1464 SALLGCPIKGHPTP
-1478 NITWFHGGQSVATV
+1478 NITWFHGGQPVATV
-1492 TGLTHHIL
+1492 PGLTHHIL

-1511 SSESQGEFSC
+1511 SGGSQGEFSC
-1521 LAQNEAGVLV
+1521 LAQNEAGMLV

-1536 IIQDYWWSVDRLA
+1536 VIQDYWWSVDRLA

-1574 NPAHCAGKVRPAV
+1574 NPTHCAGKVRPAV
-1587 HPVPCNRRDCPSRW
+1587 QPIACNRRDCPSRW

-1615 GIQTRRVT
+1615 GVQTRRVT

-1684 QVFCQTL
+1684 QVFCQTR
-1691 DGVTLPSEQCSAL
+1691 DGITLPSEQCSAL

-1739 QSRRVECVHAH
+1739 QSRRVECVHAR

-1781 CSDTTRYCEKVKQL
+1781 CRDTTRYCEKVKQL

>member
-1 MARPAA
+1 MAR
-7 PWHSALAVRIFGST
+7 LAVPWRSGLLARILGGT
-21 WWLLF
+21 WYLLY
-26 VAGQVCGDQHEG
+26 VVGQVCGDQSQG
-38 LVFLRE
+38 AVFLRE
-44 FPLVGRVQY
+44 FTLVRRESLH
-53 YEDFLSDLLNGHRTE
+53 EDFLSDLLNSHKTE
-68 DPSSRTTRSEEDRDS
+68 DASSRTARSEEDRDS
-83 LWDAWGSWSECSRT
+83 LWDAWGPWSECSRT

-146 DVKHHGEFY
+146 DVKHHDQFY
-155 EWLPVSNDPDN
+155 EWLPVSNDPEN
-166 PCALKCQ
+166 PCSLKCQ
-173 AKGTDLVVELAP
+173 AKGTALVVELAP

-193 YTDTLDMCINGLCQI
+193 YTESLNMCISGLCQI
-208 VGCDHQLGSTTK
+208 VGCDHQLGSTVK
-220 EDNCGVCN
+220 EDNCGVCS

-237 RGHYKSQLSATKL
+237 RGLYKSQLSATKL
-250 DDTVVAIPYGSR
+250 DDTVVAVPYGSR
-262 HIHLTLKGP
+262 HIHLVLKGP
-271 DHLYLETKTLQGTKG
+271 DHLYLETKTLQGAKG
-286 ENSLSSP
+286 ENSFNST
-293 GIFLVDNSSVEF
+293 GTFLMDNSSVDF
-305 QKYPGKENLSIAGP
+305 QKFPDTEILRMAGP
-319 LTADFIVKI
+319 LTADVIVKI
-328 HNSGPANSTVQFTF
+328 RNTGPANSTVQFTF

-428 WEATPWTA
+428 WDATPWTA

-472 PKMPT
+472 PKKPI
-477 VQPCNIFDCPKWLAQ
+477 VQPCNIFHCPKWLAQ

-512 INPRGMHSGGCNSK
+512 IDYRGMHTGGCSPK
-526 TKPHIKEE
+526 AKPHIKEE
-534 CIIPTPCYKPKEKVP
+534 CIIPTPCYKPKEKLP
-549 VEARAPW
+549 VEAKLPW

-568 VSEEPSFVPEAW
+568 VSEEPSFIPEAW
-580 SACTVTCGVG
+580 SACTVTCGLG
-590 TQVRIVK
+590 TQVRTVR

-623 QRACYAGPCNGELP
+623 QRSCYTGPCNGEVP
-637 ESNPGETDGLLGGL
+637 EFHPEETQGLFGSL

-659 WEYKGFTK
+659 WEYEGFTK
-667 CSESCGGGVQEAV
+667 CSESCGGGLQEAV
-680 VSCLNKQTREPADE
+680 VSCLNKQTREPAEE

-704 KLLKACSL
+704 QLLKSCSL
-712 EPCPSRWE
+712 DPCPARWE
-720 VGKWSPCS
+720 IGRWSPCS

-741 CSQIRSREMNE
+741 CSHLLSRETNE
-752 TVILADDLC
+752 TVILADELC
-761 RQHKPNTVQAC
+761 HQPKPSAVQAC

-792 CGGGVQRREVL
+792 CGGGIQKREVL

-828 QQACKK
+828 QQACRKD
-834 EDCPSEWL
+834 DCPSEWL
-842 LSDWSECS
+842 LSDWTECS

-879 QCPPLPFSSSIRP
+879 LCPLLPFSSSIRP
-892 CMLAI
+892 CMLAT

-912 EAARKVYIQTRR
+912 VAARKIYIQTRR

-936 YLLPKTTVVLRCPTR
+936 YLLPKTAVVLRCPTR

-982 IHRLKPADA
+982 IHRLKPSDA

-997 AGPAREQFGIKLI
+997 AGPAREQFVIKLI
-1010 GGNQKLVARPGG
+1010 GGNQKLVAQPLNL
-1022 PRSEEEA
+1022 RSEEEA
-1029 PRVRKAHPK
+1029 LTVRKANPK

-1050 FSNGSKA
+1050 FSNGSKP
-1057 EKRGLA
+1057 EKRGLT
-1063 AADAGSRYDELVSRL
+1063 ADLGSRYDDLVSRL
-1078 LEQGGWPGE
+1078 LEQGGWPRE
-1087 LLAAWEAQDSAERNA
+1087 LLASWEVQDSTERNT
-1102 SSEEDPNAEQ
+1102 SSEEDQNAEK

-1119 TIVAE
+1119 TMVTE
-1124 QQRLDDILRNL
+1124 QKRLDDILRNL

-1148 HLVAQLAQDIF
+1148 HLVAQLAQEIF
-1159 RSHGEHRDALLKPS
+1159 RSHLEHQDVLLKPS
-1173 EQRISPVAI
+1173 ERRIPPVALA
-1182 PPRKAVSS
+1182 PHKHVSS
-1190 FSSLLRT
+1190 FSSSVRT
-1197 AASSSGE
+1197 LSSVE
-1204 AAGGSRRPHR
+1204 AMGGSRRPHR

-1271 EVQFSDRILLQPDDS
+1271 EVQLSGRILLQPDDS

-1326 TSRMT
+1326 TSRVT
-1331 VLNTKEPAI
+1331 VINTEEPAI
-1340 TVDIGGTIK
+1340 TVDVGSTVK

-1372 FRNKSKLGSSHHLHE
+1372 FRNRSKLGSAHHLHE
-1387 GSLLLTDVSSSDQGL
+1387 GSLLLSNVSSSDQGL

-1420 LILDPPQV
+1420 LLLDPPQV

-1443 PNLPSVLMSPLGT
+1443 PNLPSVLTSPLGT

-1464 SALLGCPIQGHPTP
+1464 SALLGCPIKGHPTP
-1478 NITWFHGGQSVATV
+1478 NITWFHGDQPVATV
-1492 TGLTHHIL
+1492 TGLKHHIF

-1511 SSESQGEFSC
+1511 SGGSQGEFSC
-1521 LAQNEAGVLV
+1521 LAQNEAGMLM

-1536 IIQDYWWSVDRLA
+1536 VIQDYWWSVDRPM

-1557 RGVQQPRLRCLL
+1557 RGVQQPHLRCLL

-1574 NPAHCAGKVRPAV
+1574 SPAHCAGKVRPAV
-1587 HPVPCNRRDCPSRW
+1587 QPIACNRRDCPSRW

-1615 GIQTRRVT
+1615 GVQTRRVT

-1637 NDMCTQLAKR
+1637 NDMCMQLAKQ

-1684 QVFCQTL
+1684 QVFCQTR
-1691 DGVTLPSEQCSAL
+1691 DGLTLPSEQCSAL
-1704 PRPVSTQNCWSEA
+1704 PRPVSTKNCWSEA

-1739 QSRRVECVHAH
+1739 QSRHVECVHVR
-1750 TNKAVPEHLCS
+1750 TNKAVPDHLCS

-1781 CSDTTRYCEKVKQL
+1781 CRDTTRYCENAKQL

-1810 CGKA
+1810 CGEA

>member
-1 MARPAA
+1 MARRLAA
-7 PWHSALAVRIFGST
+7 PWHWALLVRIFGST
-21 WWLLF
+21 WYLLF
-26 VAGQVCGDQHEG
+26 VAGQVLGDQNEER
-38 LVFLRE
+38 VFLRE
-44 FPLVGRVQY
+44 FPLVRRENS
-53 YEDFLSDLLNGHRTE
+53 YEDFLSELLNSHKTE

-83 LWDAWGSWSECSRT
+83 LWDAWGPWSECSRT

-110 SSKSCE
+110 SSRSCE

-146 DVKHHGEFY
+146 DVKHHDQFY
-155 EWLPVSNDPDN
+155 EWLPVSNDPEN
-166 PCALKCQ
+166 PCSLKCQ
-173 AKGTDLVVELAP
+173 AKGTTLVVELAP

-193 YTDTLDMCINGLCQI
+193 NTDSLDMCISGLCQI
-208 VGCDHQLGSTTK
+208 VGCDHQLGSIAK

-237 RGHYKSQLSATKL
+237 RGQYKSQLSATKL

-262 HIHLTLKGP
+262 QVRLFLRGT
-271 DHLYLETKTLQGTKG
+271 DHLYLETKTLQGAKG
-286 ENSLSSP
+286 ENSLSST
-293 GIFLVDNSSVEF
+293 GIFLVDNSSVDF
-305 QKYPGKENLSIAGP
+305 QKFPDKEILKMVGP

-328 HNSGPANSTVQFTF
+328 RNSGSANSTVQFIF

-400 QECNLDPCPASGG
+400 QECNLDPCPA
-413 YKQIMPYDLYHPLPR
+413 R
-428 WEATPWTA
+428 WDATPWTA

-442 GGIQSRAVSCVEEDI
+442 GGIQSRSVSCVEEDI

-472 PKMPT
+472 PKTPIM
-477 VQPCNIFDCPKWLAQ
+477 QPCNIFDCPKWLAQ

-512 INPRGMHSGGCNSK
+512 INHRGMHTGGCSPK

-534 CIIPTPCYKPKEKVP
+534 CIVPTPCYKPKEKIP
-549 VEARAPW
+549 VEARGPR
-556 YKQAQELEEGAA
+556 YKQAQELEEGAS
-568 VSEEPSFVPEAW
+568 VSEEPSFIPEAW

-623 QRACYAGPCNGELP
+623 QRACYAGPCNGEVP
-637 ESNPGETDGLLGGL
+637 EFNPGQTDGLLGGL

-659 WEYKGFTK
+659 WEYEGFTK

-704 KLLKACSL
+704 EFLKTCSL
-712 EPCPSRWE
+712 DPCPSRWE
-720 VGKWSPCS
+720 IGNWSPCS

-741 CSQIRSREMNE
+741 CSQIRSRETNE

-761 RQHKPNTVQAC
+761 RQQKPSTVQAC

-792 CGGGVQRREVL
+792 CGGGVQKREVL

-818 TFCSASKLAS
+818 TFCSAPKLAS

-834 EDCPSEWL
+834 DDCPSEWF
-842 LSDWSECS
+842 LSEWTECS
-850 TSCGEGTQTRSAIC
+850 TTCGEGTQTRSAIC

-869 TGVSAIVNSS
+869 TGVSIIVNSS
-879 QCPPLPFSSSIRP
+879 LCLPLPFSSSIRP
-892 CMLAI
+892 CMLAT

-912 EAARKVYIQTRR
+912 EAARKIYIQTRR
-924 QRKLHFVVGGFA
+924 QRKLHFIVGGFA
-936 YLLPKTTVVLRCPTR
+936 YLLPKTAVVLRCPTR

-982 IHRLKPADA
+982 IHRLKPSDA

-997 AGPAREQFGIKLI
+997 AGPAREQFVIKLI
-1010 GGNQKLVARPGG
+1010 GGNQKLVARPTSL
-1022 PRSEEEA
+1022 RNEEEA
-1029 PRVRKAHPK
+1029 LRVRKANPK

-1057 EKRGLA
+1057 EKRGLT
-1063 AADAGSRYDELVSRL
+1063 ADPGSHYDDLVSRL

-1087 LLAAWEAQDSAERNA
+1087 LLASWEVQDSTERNT
-1102 SSEEDPNAEQ
+1102 SSEEDPNEQ

-1119 TIVAE
+1119 TIVTE

-1135 SQQPEELRDVYSK
+1135 SQQPDELRDVYSK
-1148 HLVAQLAQDIF
+1148 HLVAQLAQEIF
-1159 RSHGEHRDALLKPS
+1159 RSHVEHQDTLLKPS
-1173 EQRISPVAI
+1173 EQRIPPVAI
-1182 PPRKAVSS
+1182 PPQKPVSS
-1190 FSSLLRT
+1190 FTSMLRS
-1197 AASSSGE
+1197 SSSGE
-1204 AAGGSRRPHR
+1204 AGGGSRRPHR

-1251 LHCEAVGNPRPT
+1251 LHCEAIGNPRPT

-1326 TSRMT
+1326 TSRTT
-1331 VLNTKEPAI
+1331 VINTKEPAV
-1340 TVDIGGTIK
+1340 TLDVGSTIK

-1372 FRNKSKLGSSHHLHE
+1372 FRNKSKLGSPHHVHE
-1387 GSLLLTDVSSSDQGL
+1387 GSLLLTDVSPSDQGL

-1410 HGELTENTQL
+1410 HGELTESTQL

-1443 PNLPSVLMSPLGT
+1443 RNLPSVLTSPLGT
-1456 QLVLDPGN
+1456 QLVVDHGN
-1464 SALLGCPIQGHPTP
+1464 SALLGCPIKGQPTP
-1478 NITWFHGGQSVATV
+1478 NITWFHDGRSVATV
-1492 TGLTHHIL
+1492 TGLSHHIL

-1511 SSESQGEFSC
+1511 SGESQGEFSC
-1521 LAQNEAGVLV
+1521 LAQNEAGELM

-1536 IIQDYWWSVDRLA
+1536 VIQDYWWSVDRLA

-1557 RGVQQPRLRCLL
+1557 RGIQQPRLRCLL

-1574 NPAHCAGKVRPAV
+1574 SPAHCAGKVRPAV
-1587 HPVPCNRRDCPSRW
+1587 NPIPCNRRDCPSRW

-1672 PCIGPHLAVQHR
+1672 PCIGPRLAVQHR

-1691 DGVTLPSEQCSAL
+1691 DGIALPSEQCSAL

-1739 QSRRVECVHAH
+1739 QSRRVECVHAR

-1781 CSDTTRYCEKVKQL
+1781 CRDTTRYCEKVKQL

>member
-1 MARPAA
+1 MAGLAA
-7 PWHSALAVRIFGST
+7 PWSSGLLARILGGT
-21 WWLLF
+21 WCLLC
-26 VAGQVCGDQHEG
+26 VAGQVCGDQSQG
-38 LVFLRE
+38 AVFLRE
-44 FPLVGRVQY
+44 FTLIRRESLH
-53 YEDFLSDLLNGHRTE
+53 EDFLSDLLNSHKTE
-68 DPSSRTTRSEEDRDS
+68 DPSSRTARSEEDRDG
-83 LWDAWGSWSECSRT
+83 LWDAWGPWSECSRT

-110 SSKSCE
+110 SSKTCE

-146 DVKHHGEFY
+146 DVKHHGQFY

-166 PCALKCQ
+166 PCSLKCQ
-173 AKGTDLVVELAP
+173 AKGTALVVELAP

-193 YTDTLDMCINGLCQI
+193 YTESLDMCISGLCQI
-208 VGCDHQLGSTTK
+208 VGCDHQLGSTIK

-237 RGHYKSQLSATKL
+237 RGQYKSQLSATKL

-262 HIHLTLKGP
+262 HIRLVLKGP
-271 DHLYLETKTLQGTKG
+271 DHLYLETKTLQGAKG
-286 ENSLSSP
+286 ENSLSST
-293 GIFLVDNSSVEF
+293 GIFLVDNSSVDF
-305 QKYPGKENLSIAGP
+305 QKFPDKEILRMAGP

-328 HNSGPANSTVQFTF
+328 RNSGPADSTVQFIF

-400 QECNLDPCPASGG
+400 QECNLDPCPA
-413 YKQIMPYDLYHPLPR
+413 R

-472 PKMPT
+472 PKMPI

-512 INPRGMHSGGCNSK
+512 IDHRGMHTGGCSPK

-534 CIIPTPCYKPKEKVP
+534 CIIPTPCYKPKEKLP
-549 VEARAPW
+549 VEAKLPW

-568 VSEEPSFVPEAW
+568 VSEEPSFIPEAW

-590 TQVRIVK
+590 TQVRIVR

-623 QRACYAGPCNGELP
+623 QRPCYAGPCNGEVP
-637 ESNPGETDGLLGGL
+637 EFNPEETGGLFGGL
-651 QDFDELYD
+651 QDFDQLYD
-659 WEYKGFTK
+659 WEYEGFTK

-680 VSCLNKQTREPADE
+680 VICLNKQTREPADE
-694 NLCVTSRRPP
+694 NLCVTSQRPP
-704 KLLKACSL
+704 QLLKSCSL
-712 EPCPSRWE
+712 DPCPARWE
-720 VGKWSPCS
+720 IGKWSPCS
-728 LTCGVGLQTRDVF
+728 LTCGVGLQTRDVS
-741 CSQIRSREMNE
+741 CSHLLSREMNE
-752 TVILADDLC
+752 TVILADELC
-761 RQHKPNTVQAC
+761 HQPKPNTVQAC

-792 CGGGVQRREVL
+792 CGGGIQKREVL

-818 TFCSASKLAS
+818 TFCSAPKLAS

-834 EDCPSEWL
+834 DDCPSEWL
-842 LSDWSECS
+842 LSDWTECS

-869 TGVSAIVNSS
+869 TGVSATVNSS
-879 QCPPLPFSSSIRP
+879 LCPPLPFSSSIRP
-892 CMLAI
+892 CMLAT

-902 RPSTK
+902 WPSTK

-912 EAARKVYIQTRR
+912 AAARKVYIQTRR
-924 QRKLHFVVGGFA
+924 QRKLHFIVGGFA
-936 YLLPKTTVVLRCPTR
+936 YLLPKTAVVVRCPTR

-982 IHRLKPADA
+982 IHRLKPSDA

-997 AGPAREQFGIKLI
+997 AGPAREQFVIKLI
-1010 GGNQKLVARPGG
+1010 GGNRKLVARPLSL
-1022 PRSEEEA
+1022 RSEEEA
-1029 PRVRKAHPK
+1029 LAVRKARPK

-1057 EKRGLA
+1057 EKRGLP
-1063 AADAGSRYDELVSRL
+1063 ADAGSRYDDLVSRL

-1087 LLAAWEAQDSAERNA
+1087 LLASWEVQDSTERNT
-1102 SSEEDPNAEQ
+1102 SSEEDQNAEQ
-1112 ALLHLPF
+1112 GLLHLPF
-1119 TIVAE
+1119 TMVAE

-1148 HLVAQLAQDIF
+1148 HLVAQLAQEIF
-1159 RSHGEHRDALLKPS
+1159 RSRQDAHQDALLKPS
-1173 EQRISPVAI
+1173 ERGIPPVAI
-1182 PPRKAVSS
+1182 PPHKHVSG
-1190 FSSLLRT
+1190 FSSSLRT
-1197 AASSSGE
+1197 SSTGE
-1204 AAGGSRRPHR
+1204 GGGSSRRPHR
-1214 KPTILRKISA
+1214 KPIILRKISA

-1251 LHCEAVGNPRPT
+1251 LHCEAIGNPRPT

-1326 TSRMT
+1326 TSRGT
-1331 VLNTKEPAI
+1331 VFNTEEPAI
-1340 TVDIGGTIK
+1340 TVDVGGTVK
-1349 TVRGVNVTINCQVAG
+1349 TVGGVNVTINCQVAG

-1372 FRNKSKLGSSHHLHE
+1372 FRNKSKLGAPHHLHE
-1387 GSLLLTDVSSSDQGL
+1387 GSLLLTAVSSSDQGL
-1402 YSCRAANV
+1402 YSCRAANL

-1420 LILDPPQV
+1420 LILDPPHV
-1428 PTQLEDIRALLSATG
+1428 PTQLDDIRALLSATG
-1443 PNLPSVLMSPLGT
+1443 PNLPSVLTSPLGT
-1456 QLVLDPGN
+1456 QLGLDPGN
-1464 SALLGCPIQGHPTP
+1464 SALLGESGPLEHWAEIQGWTG
-1478 NITWFHGGQSVATV
+1478 FMGG
-1492 TGLTHHIL
+1492 
-1500 AAGQILQVANL
+1500 
-1511 SSESQGEFSC
+1511 
-1521 LAQNEAGVLV
+1521 
-1531 QKASL
+1531 
-1536 IIQDYWWSVDRLA
+1536 
-1549 TCSASCGN
+1549 
-1557 RGVQQPRLRCLL
+1557 
-1569 NSTEV
+1569 
-1574 NPAHCAGKVRPAV
+1574 
-1587 HPVPCNRRDCPSRW
+1587 
-1601 MVTSWSACT
+1601 
-1610 RSCGG
+1610 
-1615 GIQTRRVT
+1615 
-1623 CQKLKASGISTPVS
+1623 
-1637 NDMCTQLAKR
+1637 
-1647 PVDTQACNQQLC
+1647 
-1659 VEWAFSSWGQCNG
+1659 
-1672 PCIGPHLAVQHR
+1672 
-1684 QVFCQTL
+1684 
-1691 DGVTLPSEQCSAL
+1691 
-1704 PRPVSTQNCWSEA
+1704 
-1717 CSVHWRVSL
+1717 
-1726 WTLCTATCGNYGF
+1726 
-1739 QSRRVECVHAH
+1739 
-1750 TNKAVPEHLCS
+1750 
-1761 WGPRPA
+1761 
-1767 NWQRCNITPCENME
+1767 
-1781 CSDTTRYCEKVKQL
+1781 
-1795 KLCQLSQFKS
+1795 
-1805 RCCGT
+1805 
-1810 CGKA
+1810 

>member
-7 PWHSALAVRIFGST
+7 SQRLGLLARILGGT
-21 WWLLF
+21 WCLLC
-26 VAGQVCGDQHEG
+26 VAGQVCGDQSQG
-38 LVFLRE
+38 AVFLRE
-44 FPLVGRVQY
+44 FTLIRR
-53 YEDFLSDLLNGHRTE
+53 ESLHDDFLSDLLNSHKTE
-68 DPSSRTTRSEEDRDS
+68 DSSSRMARSEEDRDG
-83 LWDAWGSWSECSRT
+83 LWDAWGPWSECSRT

-146 DVKHHGEFY
+146 DVKHHGQFY

-166 PCALKCQ
+166 PCSLKCQ
-173 AKGTDLVVELAP
+173 AKGIALVVELAP

-193 YTDTLDMCINGLCQI
+193 YTESLDMCISGLCQI
-208 VGCDHQLGSTTK
+208 VGCDHQLGSTVK

-237 RGHYKSQLSATKL
+237 RGQYKSQLSATKL
-250 DDTVVAIPYGSR
+250 DDNVVAIPYGSR
-262 HIHLTLKGP
+262 HIRLVLKGP
-271 DHLYLETKTLQGTKG
+271 DHLYLETKTLQGAKG
-286 ENSLSSP
+286 ENSLSSA
-293 GIFLVDNSSVEF
+293 GTFLVDNSTVDF
-305 QKYPGKENLSIAGP
+305 QKFPDKEILRMAGP

-328 HNSGPANSTVQFTF
+328 RNLGPTDSTVQFIF

-388 YYPENIKPKPKL
+388 YYPENVKPKPKL
-400 QECNLDPCPASGG
+400 QECNLDPCPA
-413 YKQIMPYDLYHPLPR
+413 R

-472 PKMPT
+472 PKMPI

-512 INPRGMHSGGCNSK
+512 IDHRGMHTGGCSPK

-534 CIIPTPCYKPKEKVP
+534 CIIPTPCYKPKEKLP
-549 VEARAPW
+549 VEAKLPW
-556 YKQAQELEEGAA
+556 YKQAQELEEGAV
-568 VSEEPSFVPEAW
+568 VSEEPSFIPEAW
-580 SACTVTCGVG
+580 SACTVTCGLG
-590 TQVRIVK
+590 TQVRMVR

-637 ESNPGETDGLLGGL
+637 ELNPEEAEGLFGGL

-659 WEYKGFTK
+659 WEYEGFTE

-694 NLCVTSRRPP
+694 SLCVTSRRPP
-704 KLLKACSL
+704 QLLKSCNL
-712 EPCPSRWE
+712 DPCPARWE
-720 VGKWSPCS
+720 IGKWSACS

-741 CSQIRSREMNE
+741 CSHLLSREMNE
-752 TVILADDLC
+752 TVILTDELC
-761 RQHKPNTVQAC
+761 HQPKPSTVQAC

-778 PAWYPAQWQPCSRT
+778 PGWYPAQWQPCSRT
-792 CGGGVQRREVL
+792 CGGGIQKRAVL

-828 QQACKK
+828 QQACRKD
-834 EDCPSEWL
+834 DCPSEWL
-842 LSDWSECS
+842 LSGWTECS

-869 TGVSAIVNSS
+869 TGISTIVNSTL
-879 QCPPLPFSSSIRP
+879 CPPLPFSSSVRP
-892 CMLAI
+892 CMLAS

-902 RPSTK
+902 RLSTK

-912 EAARKVYIQTRR
+912 AAVRKIYIQTRR

-936 YLLPKTTVVLRCPTR
+936 YLLPKTSVLLRCPTR

-974 VAPFGYLK
+974 VTPFGYLK
-982 IHRLKPADA
+982 IHRLKPSDA
-991 GIYTCS
+991 GIYACS
-997 AGPAREQFGIKLI
+997 AGPVREQFVIKLI
-1010 GGNQKLVARPGG
+1010 GGNRKLMVQPLSL
-1022 PRSEEEA
+1022 RSEEEA
-1029 PRVRKAHPK
+1029 ITVRKVSPN

-1057 EKRGLA
+1057 EKRGLPV
-1063 AADAGSRYDELVSRL
+1063 DPGSRYDDIVSRL

-1087 LLAAWEAQDSAERNA
+1087 LIASWEVQDSTERNTT
-1102 SSEEDPNAEQ
+1102 SEEDQNAEQ

-1119 TIVAE
+1119 TMVTE
-1124 QQRLDDILRNL
+1124 QKRLDDILRNL

-1148 HLVAQLAQDIF
+1148 HLVAQLAQEIF
-1159 RSHGEHRDALLKPS
+1159 HSHLEHQDMLLKPS
-1173 EQRISPVAI
+1173 EQRILPVAI
-1182 PPRKAVSS
+1182 PSHKHVSGFSSS
-1190 FSSLLRT
+1190 FRT
-1197 AASSSGE
+1197 SSSGE
-1204 AAGGSRRPHR
+1204 AGGGSHRPHR

-1263 ISWARNGE
+1263 ISWVRNGE

-1326 TSRMT
+1326 TSRLT
-1331 VLNTKEPAI
+1331 VINTEEPAI
-1340 TVDIGGTIK
+1340 TIDIGSTIK
-1349 TVRGVNVTINCQVAG
+1349 TVKGVNVTINCQVAG

-1372 FRNKSKLGSSHHLHE
+1372 FRNKSNLASPRHLHE
-1387 GSLLLTDVSSSDQGL
+1387 GTLLLTNVSSSDQGL
-1402 YSCRAANV
+1402 YSCRAANL

-1420 LILDPPQV
+1420 LVLDPPQV

-1443 PNLPSVLMSPLGT
+1443 PNLPSVLTSPLGT

-1464 SALLGCPIQGHPTP
+1464 SVLLGCPIKGHPIP
-1478 NITWFHGGQSVATV
+1478 NITWFHDGQPIATA
-1492 TGLTHHIL
+1492 TGLTHHTL
-1500 AAGQILQVANL
+1500 ASGQILQVENL
-1511 SSESQGEFSC
+1511 SGGSQGEFSC
-1521 LAQNEAGVLV
+1521 LAQNEAGMLV
-1531 QKASL
+1531 QKTSL
-1536 IIQDYWWSVDRLA
+1536 VIQDYWWSVDRLA

-1574 NPAHCAGKVRPAV
+1574 SPTHCAGKVRPAV
-1587 HPVPCNRRDCPSRW
+1587 QPIACNRRDCPARW

-1615 GIQTRRVT
+1615 GVQTRRVT
-1623 CQKLKASGISTPVS
+1623 CQKLKASGVSTPVS
-1637 NDMCTQLAKR
+1637 NDMCTQFAKR

-1684 QVFCQTL
+1684 QVFCQTR
-1691 DGVTLPSEQCSAL
+1691 DGITLPSEQCSAL
-1704 PRPVSTQNCWSEA
+1704 PRPVSTQNCWSEV

-1739 QSRRVECVHAH
+1739 QSRRVECVHAR

-1781 CSDTTRYCEKVKQL
+1781 CRDTTRYCEKVKQL

-1810 CGKA
+1810 CGKV

>member
-1 MARPAA
+1 MECCRRATAGTP
-7 PWHSALAVRIFGST
+7 
-21 WWLLF
+21 LLF
-26 VAGQVCGDQHEG
+26 LA
-38 LVFLRE
+38 FL
-44 FPLVGRVQY
+44 
-53 YEDFLSDLLNGHRTE
+53 LL
-68 DPSSRTTRSEEDRDS
+68 SSRTARSEEDRDG
-83 LWDAWGSWSECSRT
+83 LWDAWGPWSECSRT

-146 DVKHHGEFY
+146 DVKHHGQFY

-166 PCALKCQ
+166 PCSLKCQ
-173 AKGTDLVVELAP
+173 AKGTALVVELAP

-193 YTDTLDMCINGLCQI
+193 YTESLDMCISGLCQI
-208 VGCDHQLGSTTK
+208 VGCDHQLGSTIK

-237 RGHYKSQLSATKL
+237 RGQYKSQLSATKL

-262 HIHLTLKGP
+262 HIRLVLKGP
-271 DHLYLETKTLQGTKG
+271 DHLYLETKTLQGAKG
-286 ENSLSSP
+286 ENSLSST
-293 GIFLVDNSSVEF
+293 GIFLVDNSSVDF
-305 QKYPGKENLSIAGP
+305 QKFPDKEILRMAGP

-328 HNSGPANSTVQFTF
+328 RNSGPADSTVQFIF

-400 QECNLDPCPASGG
+400 QECNLDPCPASDG

-472 PKMPT
+472 PKMPI

-512 INPRGMHSGGCNSK
+512 IDHRGMHTGGCSPK
-526 TKPHIKEE
+526 TKPHVKEE
-534 CIIPTPCYKPKEKVP
+534 CIIPTPCYKPKEKLP
-549 VEARAPW
+549 VEAKLPW

-568 VSEEPSFVPEAW
+568 VSEEPSFIPEAW

-590 TQVRIVK
+590 TQVRIVR

-623 QRACYAGPCNGELP
+623 QRPCYAGPCNGEVP
-637 ESNPGETDGLLGGL
+637 EFNPEETGGLFGGL
-651 QDFDELYD
+651 QDFDQLYD
-659 WEYKGFTK
+659 WEYEGFTK

-680 VSCLNKQTREPADE
+680 VICLNKQTREPADE
-694 NLCVTSRRPP
+694 NLCVTSQRPP
-704 KLLKACSL
+704 QLLKSCRL
-712 EPCPSRWE
+712 DPCPARWE
-720 VGKWSPCS
+720 IGKWSPCS
-728 LTCGVGLQTRDVF
+728 LTCGVGLQTRDVS
-741 CSQIRSREMNE
+741 CSHLLSREMNE
-752 TVILADDLC
+752 TVILADELC
-761 RQHKPNTVQAC
+761 HQPKPNTVQAC

-792 CGGGVQRREVL
+792 CGGGIQKREVL

-818 TFCSASKLAS
+818 TFCSAPKLAS

-834 EDCPSEWL
+834 DDCPSEWL
-842 LSDWSECS
+842 LSDWTECS

-869 TGVSAIVNSS
+869 TGVSATVNSS
-879 QCPPLPFSSSIRP
+879 LCPPLPFSSSIRP
-892 CMLAI
+892 CMLAT

-902 RPSTK
+902 WPSTK

-912 EAARKVYIQTRR
+912 AAARKVYIQTRR
-924 QRKLHFVVGGFA
+924 QRKLHFIVGGFA
-936 YLLPKTTVVLRCPTR
+936 YLLPKTAVVVRCPTR
-951 RFRKPLITWEKDGQ
+951 RIRKPLITWEKDGQ

-982 IHRLKPADA
+982 IHRLKPSDA

-997 AGPAREQFGIKLI
+997 AGPAREQFVIKLI
-1010 GGNQKLVARPGG
+1010 GGNRKLVARPLSL
-1022 PRSEEEA
+1022 RSEEEA
-1029 PRVRKAHPK
+1029 LAVRKARPK

-1057 EKRGLA
+1057 EKRGLP
-1063 AADAGSRYDELVSRL
+1063 ADAGSRYDDLVSRL

-1087 LLAAWEAQDSAERNA
+1087 LLASWEVQDSTERNT
-1102 SSEEDPNAEQ
+1102 SSEEDQNAEQ
-1112 ALLHLPF
+1112 GLLHLPF
-1119 TIVAE
+1119 TMVAE

-1148 HLVAQLAQDIF
+1148 HLVAQLAQEIF
-1159 RSHGEHRDALLKPS
+1159 RSRQDAHQDALLKPS
-1173 EQRISPVAI
+1173 ERGIPPVAI
-1182 PPRKAVSS
+1182 PPQKHVSG
-1190 FSSLLRT
+1190 FSSSLRT
-1197 AASSSGE
+1197 SSTGE
-1204 AAGGSRRPHR
+1204 GGGSSRRPHR
-1214 KPTILRKISA
+1214 KPIILRKISA

-1251 LHCEAVGNPRPT
+1251 LHCEAIGNPRPT

-1326 TSRMT
+1326 ISRGT
-1331 VLNTKEPAI
+1331 VFNTEEPAI
-1340 TVDIGGTIK
+1340 TVDVGGTVK
-1349 TVRGVNVTINCQVAG
+1349 TVGGVNVTINCQVAG

-1372 FRNKSKLGSSHHLHE
+1372 FRNKSKLGAPHHLHE
-1387 GSLLLTDVSSSDQGL
+1387 GSLLLTAVSSSDQGL
-1402 YSCRAANV
+1402 YSCRAANL

-1420 LILDPPQV
+1420 LILDPPHV
-1428 PTQLEDIRALLSATG
+1428 PTQLDDIRALLSATG
-1443 PNLPSVLMSPLGT
+1443 PNLPSVLTSPLGT
-1456 QLVLDPGN
+1456 QLGLDPGN
-1464 SALLGCPIQGHPTP
+1464 SALLGCPIKGHPTP
-1478 NITWFHGGQSVATV
+1478 NITWFHGDQPVANT

-1500 AAGQILQVANL
+1500 AAGRILRVANL
-1511 SSESQGEFSC
+1511 SGGSQGEFSC
-1521 LAQNEAGVLV
+1521 LAQNEAGMLV

-1536 IIQDYWWSVDRLA
+1536 VIQDYWWSVDRLA

-1574 NPAHCAGKVRPAV
+1574 NPTHCAGKVRPAV
-1587 HPVPCNRRDCPSRW
+1587 QPIACNRRDCPSRW

-1615 GIQTRRVT
+1615 GVQTRRVT

-1672 PCIGPHLAVQHR
+1672 PCVGPRLAVQHR
-1684 QVFCQTL
+1684 QVFCQTR
-1691 DGVTLPSEQCSAL
+1691 DGITLPSEQCSAL

-1739 QSRRVECVHAH
+1739 QSRRVECVHAR

-1761 WGPRPA
+1761 WGPRPT

-1781 CSDTTRYCEKVKQL
+1781 CRDTTRYCEKVKQL

>member
-1 MARPAA
+1 MTCTC
-7 PWHSALAVRIFGST
+7 H
-21 WWLLF
+21 
-26 VAGQVCGDQHEG
+26 
-38 LVFLRE
+38 
-44 FPLVGRVQY
+44 
-53 YEDFLSDLLNGHRTE
+53 
-68 DPSSRTTRSEEDRDS
+68 SSRTARSEEDRDG
-83 LWDAWGSWSECSRT
+83 LWDAWGPWSECSRT

-146 DVKHHGEFY
+146 DVKHHGQFY

-166 PCALKCQ
+166 PCSLKCQ
-173 AKGTDLVVELAP
+173 AKGTALVVELAP

-193 YTDTLDMCINGLCQI
+193 YTESLDMCISGLCQI
-208 VGCDHQLGSTTK
+208 VGCDHQLGSTVK

-237 RGHYKSQLSATKL
+237 RGQYKSQLSATKL

-262 HIHLTLKGP
+262 HIRLVLKGP
-271 DHLYLETKTLQGTKG
+271 DHLYLETKTLLGVKG
-286 ENSLSSP
+286 ESSLSST
-293 GIFLVDNSSVEF
+293 GTFLVDNSSVDF
-305 QKYPGKENLSIAGP
+305 QKFPDKEILRMAGP

-328 HNSGPANSTVQFTF
+328 RNLGPADSTVQFIF

-376 RSNRV
+376 RSNRM

-388 YYPENIKPKPKL
+388 YYPENVKPKPKL
-400 QECNLDPCPASGG
+400 QECNLDPCPASDG

-472 PKMPT
+472 PKMPI

-512 INPRGMHSGGCNSK
+512 IDHRGMHTGGCSPK

-534 CIIPTPCYKPKEKVP
+534 CIIPTPCYKPKEKLP
-549 VEARAPW
+549 VEAKLPW
-556 YKQAQELEEGAA
+556 YKQAQELEEGAV
-568 VSEEPSFVPEAW
+568 VSEEPSFIPEAW
-580 SACTVTCGVG
+580 SACTVTCGMG
-590 TQVRIVK
+590 TQVRMVR

-623 QRACYAGPCNGELP
+623 QRACYAGPCNGEIAEFNP
-637 ESNPGETDGLLGGL
+637 EEMDGLFGGL
-651 QDFDELYD
+651 HDFDELYD
-659 WEYKGFTK
+659 WEYEGFTK

-694 NLCVTSRRPP
+694 SLCVTSRRPP
-704 KLLKACSL
+704 QLLKSCNL
-712 EPCPSRWE
+712 DPCPARWE
-720 VGKWSPCS
+720 IGKWSPCS
-728 LTCGVGLQTRDVF
+728 LTCGVGLQTRDIY
-741 CSQIRSREMNE
+741 CSHLLSREMNE
-752 TVILADDLC
+752 TVILADELC
-761 RQHKPNTVQAC
+761 HQPKPSTVQAC

-778 PAWYPAQWQPCSRT
+778 PSWYPAQWQPCSRT
-792 CGGGVQRREVL
+792 CGGGIQKREVL
-803 CKQRMADGSFLELPE
+803 CKQRMADGSFLDLPE

-828 QQACKK
+828 QQACRKD
-834 EDCPSEWL
+834 DCPSEWL
-842 LSDWSECS
+842 LSDWTECS

-864 RKVLK
+864 RRVLK
-869 TGVSAIVNSS
+869 TGISTIVNSTL
-879 QCPPLPFSSSIRP
+879 CPPLSFSSSIRP
-892 CMLAI
+892 CMLAT

-902 RPSTK
+902 RLSTK

-912 EAARKVYIQTRR
+912 AAVRKIYIQTRR
-924 QRKLHFVVGGFA
+924 QRKLHFIVGGFA
-936 YLLPKTTVVLRCPTR
+936 YLLPKTSVVLRCPTR

-965 HLISSAHVT
+965 HLVSSTHVT

-982 IHRLKPADA
+982 IHRLKPSDA
-991 GIYTCS
+991 GIYACS
-997 AGPAREQFGIKLI
+997 AGPAREQFVIKLI
-1010 GGNQKLVARPGG
+1010 GGNRKLVAWPLST
-1022 PRSEEEA
+1022 RSEEEA
-1029 PRVRKAHPK
+1029 HTVRKASLN
-1038 EALQTHK
+1038 EALQAHK

-1057 EKRGLA
+1057 EKRGLP
-1063 AADAGSRYDELVSRL
+1063 ADPGSRYDDIVSRL

-1087 LLAAWEAQDSAERNA
+1087 LLASWEVQDSTERNT
-1102 SSEEDPNAEQ
+1102 SSEEDQNAER

-1119 TIVAE
+1119 TMVTE
-1124 QQRLDDILRNL
+1124 QKRMDDILRNL

-1148 HLVAQLAQDIF
+1148 HLVAQLAQEIF
-1159 RSHGEHRDALLKPS
+1159 HSQLEHQDVLLEPS
-1173 EQRISPVAI
+1173 ERRIPPVAI
-1182 PPRKAVSS
+1182 LPHKHVSG
-1190 FSSLLRT
+1190 FSSSLRT
-1197 AASSSGE
+1197 SSSGE
-1204 AAGGSRRPHR
+1204 AGGGSRRPHR

-1251 LHCEAVGNPRPT
+1251 LHCEAIGNPRPT

-1271 EVQFSDRILLQPDDS
+1271 EVQFNNRILLQPDDS

-1326 TSRMT
+1326 TSRLT
-1331 VLNTKEPAI
+1331 VINVEEPAI
-1340 TVDIGGTIK
+1340 TVDIGSTIK
-1349 TVRGVNVTINCQVAG
+1349 TVRGVNVTINCQVAD
-1364 VPEAEVTW
+1364 PPHCK
-1372 FRNKSKLGSSHHLHE
+1372 RNTPSLQEKGFKKL
-1387 GSLLLTDVSSSDQGL
+1387 T
-1402 YSCRAANV
+1402 
-1410 HGELTENTQL
+1410 
-1420 LILDPPQV
+1420 DPPQV
-1428 PTQLEDIRALLSATG
+1428 PTQLEDIKTLLSAIG

-1464 SALLGCPIQGHPTP
+1464 SVLL
-1478 NITWFHGGQSVATV
+1478 
-1492 TGLTHHIL
+1492 
-1500 AAGQILQVANL
+1500 
-1511 SSESQGEFSC
+1511 
-1521 LAQNEAGVLV
+1521 
-1531 QKASL
+1531 
-1536 IIQDYWWSVDRLA
+1536 
-1549 TCSASCGN
+1549 
-1557 RGVQQPRLRCLL
+1557 
-1569 NSTEV
+1569 
-1574 NPAHCAGKVRPAV
+1574 
-1587 HPVPCNRRDCPSRW
+1587 
-1601 MVTSWSACT
+1601 
-1610 RSCGG
+1610 
-1615 GIQTRRVT
+1615 
-1623 CQKLKASGISTPVS
+1623 
-1637 NDMCTQLAKR
+1637 
-1647 PVDTQACNQQLC
+1647 
-1659 VEWAFSSWGQCNG
+1659 
-1672 PCIGPHLAVQHR
+1672 
-1684 QVFCQTL
+1684 
-1691 DGVTLPSEQCSAL
+1691 
-1704 PRPVSTQNCWSEA
+1704 
-1717 CSVHWRVSL
+1717 
-1726 WTLCTATCGNYGF
+1726 
-1739 QSRRVECVHAH
+1739 
-1750 TNKAVPEHLCS
+1750 
-1761 WGPRPA
+1761 
-1767 NWQRCNITPCENME
+1767 
-1781 CSDTTRYCEKVKQL
+1781 
-1795 KLCQLSQFKS
+1795 
-1805 RCCGT
+1805 
-1810 CGKA
+1810 